1 MAWIDDKR
9 RRDEEEAQHQRAAQE
24 AEREQRTQ
32 EQQLKAE
39 ERAHRAA
46 QESLRPASEQ
56 KIKTAPLVVNLN
68 TQTNQSAV
76 RIASRIPDETE
87 RDGFLTEYIAHVKKQ
102 SSPNYQKYAPTIGT
116 MRELTDAVVTGGVY
130 ADTRK
135 KYDKQVQSRNEAMQ
149 TLAGARLMGFDGK
162 TIDVNTA
169 DPQTVMRGIN
179 MIADD
184 EERASAAK
192 AYKTL
197 AGLEGSRF
205 YGSSTDGLGTFL
217 ESGNMKA
224 DKYRS
229 TVKGYRASFYGDGKH
244 DEQDEAAYW
253 AKTAEIAGRNYT
265 DYAKAQYQAAL
276 DKAYRD
282 ITGKEIPTRQEA
294 QSLPDAGQGDKTP
307 AEDGAQTQ
315 KKGLL
320 EAAADAVAGF
330 FGGEP
335 QAAEEAGKE
344 QEKGA
349 DAPEAPLPGTP
360 PAPAA
365 TPEPT
370 PNPTEPEPTATPE
383 PMPTPTLMPTAAA
396 ETPEPTMEAEP
407 EEGDRTE
414 QGEANEPARQAETA
428 SDKPEEGAGEAA
440 GPIQQKKRDAEEE
453 IIARGGMS
461 FAEWAEEHPQEDESA
476 GGHAEEEKK
485 QAGTLSAALGAMMR
499 GELGEYEGEGVEEL
513 NRLYEGH
520 ELVRRVIGTFGE
532 EDSKQIRLG
541 NEGAEY
547 AAARAMANMGTSF
560 RTLEGALESSTYP
573 KEVKTDILAQAVRW
587 AARAEEMELAGTLPD
602 GGETLEGTEGDA
614 RYGTPL
620 LERYLTQ
627 TDEGKREYQATLDAL
642 RALDDQ
648 KAQMRRQ
655 QEEDDRKALEEARQA
670 VRSGYYSDEQL
681 ALVTESAKD
690 VGYEQLM
697 ENGSWGELKERRS
710 EIDGYLA
717 GDGFERSAVYSRMA
731 ADGVRDAD
739 AEFAYKTL
747 LGDQMNV
754 ILQEEATTAYTL
766 GMTLEEYLSA
776 QGGMSMEQLGTLAS
790 ARIEKMGASLT
801 EEDEAAL
808 DKLEKPTYGE
818 GVGVA
823 AVVAGG
829 IKTGAEQYYYD
840 FKNSLYEGLTL
851 SEVERT
857 GTRMQEQY
865 QREYGLYGRDKYV
878 SDLTEAALSGVWD
891 ESFSNAVMKALA
903 TSADPYTIGIDPG
916 DVEERLLLR
925 GNRAI
930 KADLAETER
939 YIAQNGTEGEN
950 LWFGRVKSMTY
961 NTVSAGV
968 STGAGMAAGS
978 GALGFIAG
986 YSVVGYKN
994 NLDEA
999 LEEGFSLK
1007 TGKTMAAL
1015 NTAKDYAVNV
1025 GVFNKIFG
1033 QITGAGAPIE
1043 AAQDIITRNP
1053 TGAAKFL
1060 GRLAAFSEA
1069 ALENELDEVFHDEA
1083 YETIGSNVIDATF
1096 GELLRKADAGENIGM
1111 SDWLDMMMA
1120 AANPSSYDLYGTAKH
1135 VKETAVENAIGSILF
1150 SVAGGY
1156 GAAMHAYPS
1165 AQKAADVVSGKSEDI
1180 AGTLKAI
1187 REDLKDAEFRKAMDE
1202 DAAQQQLD
1210 RETARQLIY
1219 GADRNGTMAAARE
1232 AQAQADGYDRQA
1244 QSSRQAMDEA
1254 AQTLEAAQ
1262 TALESGTAE
1271 PMTAQELADAAMDYA
1286 KAKQRSGE
1294 AESRQ
1299 EQKRQEA
1306 EELLGLRTREARK
1319 AAQAAIKAQAESAK
1333 AVLLED
1339 GQIENRR
1346 ISEQIGQTQAQI
1358 DRAEAEFND
1367 AMDRFEEAGDTG
1379 LDYDGMFEAF
1389 EEQADRYAE
1398 KLEALETQ
1406 AAARSGAARQEKT
1419 EEGAPQA
1426 EQTAKKPPEQA
1437 AENGGEDAQAVD
1449 MGDSGQ
1455 YSLGEVG
1462 ADAGQ
1467 EGADIGGLKNPIFQ
1481 KFQSVI
1487 KKRHGTDVVVADLG
1501 KGVRNYYD
1509 GKLNRLFISSKIGTG
1524 EAMRVTL
1531 CHELTHSIEG
1541 SRGYEAYKEAALQ
1554 AAYGG
1559 DEARMAHD
1567 KERIREVYEPIYER
1581 DVRTF
1586 TDADAENE
1594 LVARATETVIERLAD
1609 WTKTGG
1615 ETQIYDLLGEK
1626 QRFGIRLYNRLTQ
1639 FIARQRAKREGTL
1652 EAYDDLIRA
1661 RDALKDALREARENE
1676 NRNVDGKQY
1685 AIQWRDGKPIVVVEE
1700 DILRGVSEKEW
1711 ARTVKQALK
1720 EKFPNGVTVGNN
1732 QIQIT
1737 GKSRNEITHS
1747 KDTMWLKRNQS
1758 EAYADKMRAANQ
1770 ADELLKASADYVDE
1784 SPAHERKDSIVDFG
1798 RGTVRIEVNGRPY
1811 DAEVIVGTKKDGS
1824 MLLYDFIG
1832 MTKKE
1837 MQRTAGRQSAPHDS
1851 LPHLFLT
1858 PSIAQSDAGV
1868 NIHDTQN
1875 GKKYALDLKAPIETE
1890 QSSHYDYSKPFR
1902 EQVEDWQAGK
1912 IPEQDSLIV
1921 GRTPEVF
1928 RKIGLSDVPMTFD
1941 QRHTDYAVNAA
1952 KADHQMSME
1961 MIERLPELLENPIA
1975 IIGSETRADDSLVA
1989 IIEATINGKPVVAPV
2004 TIQTTSESNGVQID
2018 ANHLA
2023 SAYGKKNAVR
2033 LLENAIQKENADGV
2047 GVYYL
2052 DKSRASNLVSDPRV
2066 QFPSISEKTGLIHSI
2081 FDAGSPVKRKY
2092 LEQTETRQFKRWF
2105 EGSRIVNED
2114 GNPKI
2119 MYHGTR
2125 EENGDF
2131 HVFDYSKA
2139 VKKGGLGMKALG
2151 AGNYFTATRLTG
2163 NERYGSRVIEAYL
2176 SIKKPL
2182 EVNAGETFGE
2192 AVRRETGLDTK
2203 DMGYDAIQQA
2213 MRERGYDG
2221 VVQHDK
2227 AGNITIAV
2235 AFDSE
2240 QIKSATDNIGLFDK
2254 ENPDIR
2260 YALDLNQFG
2269 GESAAR
2275 TDSLVDAIR
2284 RELLGNRAEKK
2295 IDREMV
2301 SQADQRYDEI
2311 GGDEVAARLRAKE
2324 YWTDEDITQ
2333 AQVAMVRAL
2342 EEKHDVE
2349 AAVLGKL
2356 YTLRM
2361 GQMGMHEQ
2369 IENALRPLSSIYAL
2383 SEAVER
2389 ANRINLRRGLAVH
2402 IPAGD
2407 EAPMSNP
2414 TKAGQR
2420 IINGD
2425 ANFRPVTDGDNIA
2438 ILNGGGKGEV
2448 TSLYERAE
2456 RFKRAAELAKPTYGT
2471 DNPWHIPM
2479 PEWKMELIDRY
2490 RLRGE
2495 KLPGYDYFKAS
2506 TKERMLAAIIAT
2518 DDNRRGD
2525 GLLTL
2530 CQQLEFMKKG
2540 YAVVTEAD
2548 MNYITGE
2555 MATYQLLEGENPT
2568 PQTPEGRTIIQRIY
2582 SAQANT
2588 TPNNLWN
2595 KFNNFGYDNML
2606 SSSKT
2611 WNKNI
2616 MSNVLTRPLEMGS
2629 ELIGAGIDRLTAKK
2643 TGNRTTGLPQMEA
2656 IGEGHRAFA
2665 QEIANT
2671 LTDYIIRGVDT
2682 GHSSSFDFNH
2692 NNRTYNS
2699 AFMQAYHDFIGLAM
2713 QLGDRP
2719 FWEQCYTEEMDVL
2732 NRLGT
2737 MIQDTYEDENGDL
2750 QTYLREMTDEERHA
2764 EAERRATER
2773 VFQEDNRLIDAINTI
2788 RRTSK
2793 AADFCITTLIPF
2805 LKTPT
2810 NVAIRAMQYSP
2821 IGLAWTALKN
2831 GVYDAMTENGTKF
2844 DQRRFVMNMG
2854 RGLTGTGMMV
2864 IGMALA
2870 GMGVIKFGREDEDDA
2885 RLAAIQK
2892 SEGKSYGMY
2901 FDILGEQI
2909 PLDFAFPAV
2918 SPLVIGAE
2926 LYSAMDS
2933 YDRDEDGAALAANA
2947 SRAIYTATLDQ
2958 LFNNSMLSGLSNLL
2972 SGYQSNE
2979 QKVTTFVESMMEN
2992 TASRLTPAVIRAVA
3006 KYTDPYVR
3014 DTKSQNALREMI
3026 NANIIQN
3033 WPLLRQTL
3041 PTAKTL
3047 KGENMLQNG
3056 ANNWGK
3062 AEQNAVLHFLNTF
3075 ITPWTTGSEIRDA
3088 QLDELAD
3095 IAYRTGETSWLPG
3108 ELITGNKYK
3117 VTIPKTMAE
3126 EMDAGGGQGFT
3137 IQLTDE
3143 EKRWANETYKDV
3155 LWNGSL
3161 YTESDIRSEMESLG
3175 WAYMPDEERIEAVKA
3190 CQKEAK
3196 RVVLEELVR
3205 RKKQP

>member
-1 MAWIDDKR
+1 MAWLDDKR
-9 RRDEEEAQHQRAAQE
+9 KRDEEEAQRQRAAQE
-24 AEREQRTQ
+24 AAREQKTQ
-32 EQQLKAE
+32 EQRLKAE

-56 KIKTAPLVVNLN
+56 KVKTAPLVVNMD
-68 TQTNQSAV
+68 TQTNQSAARV
-76 RIASRIPDETE
+76 ASRIPDETE

-102 SSPNYQKYAPTIGT
+102 SSPNHQKYAPTIGT
-116 MRELTDAVVTGGVY
+116 MREMTDAVMTGGVY

-135 KYDKQVQSRNEAMQ
+135 KYDKQVQSRNEAMK
-149 TLAGARLMGFDGK
+149 TLAGTKLMGFDGK

-205 YGSSTDGLGTFL
+205 YGSNTDGVGTFL

-244 DEQDEAAYW
+244 DEEDAAAYW

-276 DKAYRD
+276 DKTYRS
-282 ITGKEIPTRQEA
+282 ITGKEIPTRREDAESPEA
-294 QSLPDAGQGDKTP
+294 QNLPDAGQGDETP
-307 AEDGAQTQ
+307 AENGAQMQ

-335 QAAEEAGKE
+335 QAAEEAGKG
-344 QEKGA
+344 QEKGEN
-349 DAPEAPLPGTP
+349 APEAPLPGTP

-365 TPEPT
+365 TPEPMPEPT
-370 PNPTEPEPTATPE
+370 PNPTTEPEPTATPA
-383 PMPTPTLMPTAAA
+383 PMPTPAPTQTAAA
-396 ETPEPTMEAEP
+396 ETPEHAAETPESAAAAEP

-414 QGEANEPARQAETA
+414 QGEANEPARQEETA
-428 SDKPEEGAGEAA
+428 ADKPEEGTGEAA
-440 GPIQQKKRDAEEE
+440 GPVQQKKRSAEEE

-461 FAEWAEEHPQEDESA
+461 FAEWAEAHPQTVEGA

-499 GELGEYEGEGVEEL
+499 GELGEYEGKGVKEL

-541 NEGAEY
+541 NEGAEHV
-547 AAARAMANMGTSF
+547 AARAMANMGTSF
-560 RTLEGALESSTYP
+560 RTLEGALESSAYP
-573 KEVKTDILAQAVRW
+573 EEVKTDILAQMVRW
-587 AARAEEMELAGTLPD
+587 AARAEEMELAGTLP
-602 GGETLEGTEGDA
+602 GGEAPDGAAGDA
-614 RYGTPL
+614 RYDTPL

-627 TDEGKREYQATLDAL
+627 TDEGKREYQATLEAL

-655 QEEDDRKALEEARQA
+655 QEEDERKALEEARQA

-717 GDGFERSAVYSRMA
+717 GDGFEKSAVYSRMA

-801 EEDEAAL
+801 DEDEAAL

-818 GVGVA
+818 GVGAA
-823 AVVAGG
+823 AVIAGG

-925 GNRAI
+925 GNQAIRADM
-930 KADLAETER
+930 AATER

-950 LWFGRVKSMTY
+950 LWFGRVKNMTY

-968 STGAGMAAGS
+968 STGAGMATGS

-1043 AAQDIITRNP
+1043 AAQDIITKNP

-1060 GRLAAFSEA
+1060 GRLATFSEA
-1069 ALENELDEVFHDEA
+1069 ALENELDEVFHDEF
-1083 YETIGSNVIDATF
+1083 YETIGSNAIDATF
-1096 GELLRKADAGENIGM
+1096 GELLRKADAGESIGM

-1120 AANPSSYDLYGTAKH
+1120 AANPASYDLYGTAKH
-1135 VKETAVENAIGSILF
+1135 VKETAIENAIGSILF

-1180 AGTLKAI
+1180 AGTLNAI

-1202 DAAQQQLD
+1202 GAAQQQLD

-1232 AQAQADGYDRQA
+1232 AQAQADGYGQQA

-1286 KAKQRSGE
+1286 KAKQRNGE

-1319 AAQAAIKAQAESAK
+1319 AARAAVKAQAESAK
-1333 AVLLED
+1333 AALLED
-1339 GQIENRR
+1339 GQIENRW
-1346 ISEQIGQTQAQI
+1346 ISEQIEQTRAQI

-1367 AMDRFEEAGDTG
+1367 AMDRFEEAEDMG

-1398 KLEALETQ
+1398 KLEALEAQ
-1406 AAARSGAARQEKT
+1406 AAARSGAAGQEKT

-1426 EQTAKKPPEQA
+1426 EQTTKKPPEQA

-1449 MGDSGQ
+1449 MGDGGQ

-1487 KKRHGTDVVVADLG
+1487 KKRHGTDVVVAELG
-1501 KGVRNYYD
+1501 KGVRSYYD

-1609 WTKTGG
+1609 WTKMGG

-1639 FIARQRAKREGTL
+1639 FIARQKAKREGTL

-1685 AIQWRDGKPIVVVEE
+1685 AA
-1700 DILRGVSEKEW
+1700 DINPE
-1711 ARTVKQALK
+1711 
-1720 EKFPNGVTVGNN
+1720 
-1732 QIQIT
+1732 
-1737 GKSRNEITHS
+1737 
-1747 KDTMWLKRNQS
+1747 
-1758 EAYADKMRAANQ
+1758 
-1770 ADELLKASADYVDE
+1770 
-1784 SPAHERKDSIVDFG
+1784 
-1798 RGTVRIEVNGRPY
+1798 
-1811 DAEVIVGTKKDGS
+1811 
-1824 MLLYDFIG
+1824 
-1832 MTKKE
+1832 
-1837 MQRTAGRQSAPHDS
+1837 
-1851 LPHLFLT
+1851 
-1858 PSIAQSDAGV
+1858 
-1868 NIHDTQN
+1868 
-1875 GKKYALDLKAPIETE
+1875 
-1890 QSSHYDYSKPFR
+1890 SHYDYSKPFR
-1902 EQVEDWQAGK
+1902 EQVEDWRAGK

-1921 GRTPEVF
+1921 GRTPEIF
-1928 RKIGLSDVPMTFD
+1928 RKIGLSDLPMTLD
-1941 QRHTDYAVNAA
+1941 QRHTDYAVNGT
-1952 KADHQMSME
+1952 KANHQMSME

-1975 IIGSETRADDSLVA
+1975 IIGSETRTDDSLIA
-1989 IIEATINGKPVVAPV
+1989 IVEATINGKPVVAPV
-2004 TIQTTSESNGVQID
+2004 TIQTTSKSNDVQID

-2023 SAYGKKNAVR
+2023 SAYGRKNAVR

-2052 DKSRASNLVSDPRV
+2052 DKSRASNLFSDGRR
-2066 QFPSISEKTGLIHSI
+2066 QFSAISEQAGLIHSI

-2092 LEQTETRQFKRWF
+2092 LEQTETRQFKHWF
-2105 EGSRIVNED
+2105 EGSQIVNED
-2114 GNPKI
+2114 GSPKV

-2125 EENGDF
+2125 KENGDF
-2131 HVFDYSKA
+2131 HVFDSSKA

-2176 SIKKPL
+2176 SIRKPL

-2221 VVQHDK
+2221 VVRHDK

-2254 ENPDIR
+2254 KNPDIR

-2284 RELLGNRAEKK
+2284 RELLGGNRAEKK

-2301 SQADQRYDEI
+2301 SQADRRYDEI

-2356 YTLRM
+2356 YTLRL
-2361 GQMGMHEQ
+2361 GQMGMQTQ
-2369 IENALRPLSSIYAL
+2369 IENALKPLSTIYAL
-2383 SEAVER
+2383 AEAVNR
-2389 ANRINLRRGLAVH
+2389 ANQINLRNGLNVH

-2425 ANFRPVTDGDNIA
+2425 ANFRPITDESSIVILKGDE
-2438 ILNGGGKGEV
+2438 KGEV

-2518 DDNRRGD
+2518 DDTRRGD

-2629 ELIGAGIDRLTAKK
+2629 ELIGAGIDRLAAKK

-2773 VFQEDNRLIDAINTI
+2773 VFQEDNRLIDAINAI

-2844 DQRRFVMNMG
+2844 DQRKFVMNMG

-2933 YDRDEDGAALAANA
+2933 YDQDEDGAALAANA
-2947 SRAIYTATLDQ
+2947 TRAIYTATLDQ

-2972 SGYQSNE
+2972 RGYQSNE

-2992 TASRLTPAVIRAVA
+2992 TASRLTPAIIRAVA

-3047 KGENMLQNG
+3047 KGEDMLQNG

-3075 ITPWTTGSEIRDA
+3075 ITPWTAGSEIRDA

-3126 EMDAGGGQGFT
+3126 EMGVGDGQGFT
-3137 IQLTDE
+3137 LQLTDE

-3196 RVVLEELVR
+3196 RFVLEELVR

>member
-1 MAWIDDKR
+1 MAWLDDKR
-9 RRDEEEAQHQRAAQE
+9 KRDEEEAQRQRAAQE
-24 AEREQRTQ
+24 AAREQRTQ
-32 EQQLKAE
+32 EQRLKAE

-46 QESLRPASEQ
+46 QASLRPASEQ
-56 KIKTAPLVVNLN
+56 KVKTAPLVVNMD
-68 TQTNQSAV
+68 TQTNQSAARV
-76 RIASRIPDETE
+76 ASRIPDETE

-102 SSPNYQKYAPTIGT
+102 SSPNHQKYAPTIGT

-149 TLAGARLMGFDGK
+149 TLAGTKLMGFDGK

-205 YGSSTDGLGTFL
+205 YGSNTDGVGTFL

-229 TVKGYRASFYGDGKH
+229 AVKGYRASFYGDGKH
-244 DEQDEAAYW
+244 DEEDAAAYW

-276 DKAYRD
+276 DKAYRS
-282 ITGKEIPTRQEA
+282 ITGKEIPTRREDAESPEA
-294 QSLPDAGQGDKTP
+294 QNLPDAGQGNETHTDN
-307 AEDGAQTQ
+307 GAQTR

-335 QAAEEAGKE
+335 QAEEEAGKG

-365 TPEPT
+365 TPEPMPETT
-370 PNPTEPEPTATPE
+370 PNPTTEPEPTATPE
-383 PMPTPTLMPTAAA
+383 PTPNPTPAPTQTAAA
-396 ETPEPTMEAEP
+396 ETPEPAMETPEPAAAEP

-428 SDKPEEGAGEAA
+428 ADKPTEGTGEAA
-440 GPIQQKKRDAEEE
+440 GPIQQKKRGAEEE

-461 FAEWAEEHPQEDESA
+461 FAEWAKEHPQTDEDA
-476 GGHAEEEKK
+476 QGHAEGEKK

-541 NEGAEY
+541 NEGAEHV
-547 AAARAMANMGTSF
+547 AARAMANMGTSF
-560 RTLEGALESSTYP
+560 RTLESALESSAYP
-573 KEVKTDILAQAVRW
+573 EEVKTDILAQMVRW
-587 AARAEEMELAGTLPD
+587 AARAEEMELAGTLP
-602 GGETLEGTEGDA
+602 GGEAPDGAAGDA
-614 RYGTPL
+614 RYDTPL

-627 TDEGKREYQATLDAL
+627 TDEGKREYQATLEAL

-717 GDGFERSAVYSRMA
+717 GDAFEKSAVYSRMA

-818 GVGVA
+818 GVGAA

-829 IKTGAEQYYYD
+829 VKTGAEQYYFD
-840 FKNSLYEGLTL
+840 FKNSLYAGLAL
-851 SEVERT
+851 GEVERT

-891 ESFSNAVMKALA
+891 ENFSNAVMKALA
-903 TSADPYTIGIDPG
+903 MSADPYTIGIDPG

-930 KADLAETER
+930 KADMAATER

-950 LWFGRVKSMTY
+950 LWFGRVKNMTY

-968 STGAGMAAGS
+968 STGAGMATGS

-1043 AAQDIITRNP
+1043 AAQDIITKNP

-1069 ALENELDEVFHDEA
+1069 ALENELDEVFHDEF
-1083 YETIGSNVIDATF
+1083 YETIGSNAIDATF
-1096 GELLRKADAGENIGM
+1096 GELLRKADAGESIGM

-1120 AANPSSYDLYGTAKH
+1120 AANPASYDLYGTAKH
-1135 VKETAVENAIGSILF
+1135 VKETAIENAIGSILF

-1165 AQKAADVVSGKSEDI
+1165 TQKAADVVSGKSEDI

-1232 AQAQADGYDRQA
+1232 AQAQADGYGQQA

-1286 KAKQRSGE
+1286 KAKQRNGE

-1319 AAQAAIKAQAESAK
+1319 AARAAVKAQAESAK
-1333 AVLLED
+1333 AALLED
-1339 GQIENRR
+1339 GQIENRW
-1346 ISEQIGQTQAQI
+1346 ISEQIEQTRAQI

-1367 AMDRFEEAGDTG
+1367 AMDRFEEAEDMG

-1398 KLEALETQ
+1398 KLEALEAR
-1406 AAARSGAARQEKT
+1406 AAARSGAAGQEKT

-1426 EQTAKKPPEQA
+1426 EQTTKKPPEQA

-1449 MGDSGQ
+1449 MGDGGQ

-1487 KKRHGTDVVVADLG
+1487 KKRHGTDVVVAELG
-1501 KGVRNYYD
+1501 KGVRSYYD

-1639 FIARQRAKREGTL
+1639 FIARQKAKREGTL

-1685 AIQWRDGKPIVVVEE
+1685 AA
-1700 DILRGVSEKEW
+1700 DINPE
-1711 ARTVKQALK
+1711 
-1720 EKFPNGVTVGNN
+1720 
-1732 QIQIT
+1732 
-1737 GKSRNEITHS
+1737 
-1747 KDTMWLKRNQS
+1747 
-1758 EAYADKMRAANQ
+1758 
-1770 ADELLKASADYVDE
+1770 
-1784 SPAHERKDSIVDFG
+1784 
-1798 RGTVRIEVNGRPY
+1798 
-1811 DAEVIVGTKKDGS
+1811 
-1824 MLLYDFIG
+1824 
-1832 MTKKE
+1832 
-1837 MQRTAGRQSAPHDS
+1837 
-1851 LPHLFLT
+1851 
-1858 PSIAQSDAGV
+1858 
-1868 NIHDTQN
+1868 
-1875 GKKYALDLKAPIETE
+1875 
-1890 QSSHYDYSKPFR
+1890 SHYDYSKPFR

-1928 RKIGLSDVPMTFD
+1928 RKIGLSDLPMTLD
-1941 QRHTDYAVNAA
+1941 QRHTDYAVNGT
-1952 KADHQMSME
+1952 KANHQMSME

-1975 IIGSETRADDSLVA
+1975 IIGSETRADDSLIA
-1989 IIEATINGKPVVAPV
+1989 IVEATINGKPVVAPV

-2023 SAYGKKNAVR
+2023 SAYGRKNAVK

-2052 DKSRASNLVSDPRV
+2052 DKSRASNLVSDPRE
-2066 QFPSISEKTGLIHSI
+2066 QFPSVSEKTGLIHSI

-2105 EGSRIVNED
+2105 EGSQIVNED

-2221 VVQHDK
+2221 VVRHDK
-2227 AGNITIAV
+2227 EGNITIAV

-2254 ENPDIR
+2254 KNPDIR

-2284 RELLGNRAEKK
+2284 RELLGGNRAEKK

-2301 SQADQRYDEI
+2301 SQADRRYDEI

-2356 YTLRM
+2356 YTLRL
-2361 GQMGMHEQ
+2361 GQMGMRTQ
-2369 IENALRPLSSIYAL
+2369 IENALKPLSTIYAL
-2383 SEAVER
+2383 AEAVNR
-2389 ANRINLRRGLAVH
+2389 ANRINLRNGLNVH

-2425 ANFRPVTDGDNIA
+2425 ANFRPITDESSIVILKGDE
-2438 ILNGGGKGEV
+2438 KGEV

-2629 ELIGAGIDRLTAKK
+2629 ELIGAGIDRLMAKK

-2773 VFQEDNRLIDAINTI
+2773 VFQEDNRLIDAINAI
-2788 RRTSK
+2788 RRTSR

-2844 DQRRFVMNMG
+2844 DQRKFVMNMG

-2947 SRAIYTATLDQ
+2947 TRAIYTATLDQ

-2972 SGYQSNE
+2972 RGYQSNE

-2992 TASRLTPAVIRAVA
+2992 TASRLTPAIIRAVA

-3047 KGENMLQNG
+3047 KGEDMLQNG

-3075 ITPWTTGSEIRDA
+3075 ITPWTAGSEIRDA

-3108 ELITGNKYK
+3108 ELIAGNKYK
-3117 VTIPKTMAE
+3117 VTISKTMAE
-3126 EMDAGGGQGFT
+3126 EMGVGDGQGFT
-3137 IQLTDE
+3137 LQLTDE
-3143 EKRWANETYKDV
+3143 EKRWANDTYKDV

>member
-1 MAWIDDKR
+1 MAWLDDKR
-9 RRDEEEAQHQRAAQE
+9 KRDEEEAQRQRAAQE
-24 AEREQRTQ
+24 AAREQKTQ
-32 EQQLKAE
+32 EQRLKAE

-46 QESLRPASEQ
+46 QASLRPASEQ
-56 KIKTAPLVVNLN
+56 KVKTAPLVVNMD
-68 TQTNQSAV
+68 TQTNQSAA

-116 MRELTDAVVTGGVY
+116 MREMTDAVMTGGVY

-135 KYDKQVQSRNEAMQ
+135 KYDKQVQSQREAMQ
-149 TLAGARLMGFDGK
+149 TLAGTKLMGFDGK
-162 TIDVNTA
+162 TINVNTA

-205 YGSSTDGLGTFL
+205 YGSNTDGVGTFL

-229 TVKGYRASFYGDGKH
+229 AVKGYRASFYGDGKH
-244 DEQDEAAYW
+244 DEEDAAAYW

-276 DKAYRD
+276 DKAYRS
-282 ITGKEIPTRQEA
+282 ITGKEIPTRKEGAESPEA
-294 QSLPDAGQGDKTP
+294 QNLPDAGQGDETP
-307 AEDGAQTQ
+307 AGNGAQTQ

-320 EAAADAVAGF
+320 EAATDAVAGF

-335 QAAEEAGKE
+335 QAAEEAGKG
-344 QEKGA
+344 QEKGEN
-349 DAPEAPLPGTP
+349 APEAPLPGTP

-365 TPEPT
+365 TPTPNPTTEPEPAATPEPNPTPAPTQTAAAPT
-370 PNPTEPEPTATPE
+370 PNPTPAPTQ
-383 PMPTPTLMPTAAA
+383 TAAA
-396 ETPEPTMEAEP
+396 EPPEPAMETPEPTAAEP

-428 SDKPEEGAGEAA
+428 ADKPTEGAGEAA
-440 GPIQQKKRDAEEE
+440 GPIQQKKRSAEEE

-461 FAEWAEEHPQEDESA
+461 FAEWAKEHPQTVESA

-547 AAARAMANMGTSF
+547 VAARAMANMGTSF
-560 RTLEGALESSTYP
+560 RTLEGALKSSAYP
-573 KEVKTDILAQAVRW
+573 EEVKTDILAQMVRW
-587 AARAEEMELAGTLPD
+587 AARAEEMELAGTLP
-602 GGETLEGTEGDA
+602 GGEAPDGAAGDA
-614 RYGTPL
+614 RYDTPL

-627 TDEGKREYQATLDAL
+627 TDEGKREYQATLEAL

-655 QEEDDRKALEEARQA
+655 QEEDERKALEEARQA

-717 GDGFERSAVYSRMA
+717 GDAFEKSAVYSRMA

-818 GVGVA
+818 GVGAA

-829 IKTGAEQYYYD
+829 VKTGAEQYYYD

-851 SEVERT
+851 SEVDRT

-891 ESFSNAVMKALA
+891 ENFSNAVMKALA

-925 GNRAI
+925 GNQAIRADM
-930 KADLAETER
+930 AATER

-950 LWFGRVKSMTY
+950 LWFGRVKNMTY
-961 NTVSAGV
+961 NTISAGV
-968 STGAGMAAGS
+968 STGAGMATGS

-1043 AAQDIITRNP
+1043 AAQDIITKNP

-1069 ALENELDEVFHDEA
+1069 ALENELDEVFHDEF
-1083 YETIGSNVIDATF
+1083 YETIGSNAIDATF
-1096 GELLRKADAGENIGM
+1096 GELLRKADAGESIGM

-1120 AANPSSYDLYGTAKH
+1120 AANPASYDLYGTAKH
-1135 VKETAVENAIGSILF
+1135 VKETAIENAIGSILF

-1165 AQKAADVVSGKSEDI
+1165 TQKAADVVSGKSEDI

-1202 DAAQQQLD
+1202 GAAQQQLD

-1286 KAKQRSGE
+1286 KAKQRNGE

-1319 AAQAAIKAQAESAK
+1319 AARAAVKAQAESAK
-1333 AVLLED
+1333 AALLED
-1339 GQIENRR
+1339 GQIENRW
-1346 ISEQIGQTQAQI
+1346 ISEQIEQTRAQI

-1367 AMDRFEEAGDTG
+1367 AMDRFEEAEDMG

-1398 KLEALETQ
+1398 KLEALEAR
-1406 AAARSGAARQEKT
+1406 AAARSGAAGQEKT

-1426 EQTAKKPPEQA
+1426 EQTTKKPPEQA

-1449 MGDSGQ
+1449 MGDGGQ

-1487 KKRHGTDVVVADLG
+1487 KKRHGTDVVVAELG
-1501 KGVRNYYD
+1501 KGVRSYYD

-1639 FIARQRAKREGTL
+1639 FIARQKAKREGTL

-1700 DILRGVSEKEW
+1700 DILRGVPEKEW

-1737 GKSRNEITHS
+1737 GKSRNEIIHS

-1770 ADELLKASADYVDE
+1770 ADELLKASADYV
-1784 SPAHERKDSIVDFG
+1784 SQGLVHSRKDDITDFG
-1798 RGTVRIEVNGRPY
+1798 HGKVEIEINGKRY
-1811 DAEVIVGTKKDGS
+1811 AADVVVGTKDNGR
-1824 MLLYDFIG
+1824 MLLYDFVR

-1837 MQRTAGRQSAPHDS
+1837 MQRTAERQSVPHDIRAAS
-1851 LPHLFLT
+1851 LSD

-1868 NIHDTQN
+1868 NTHNTQN
-1875 GKKYALDLKAPIETE
+1875 GKK
-1890 QSSHYDYSKPFR
+1890 
-1902 EQVEDWQAGK
+1902 
-1912 IPEQDSLIV
+1912 
-1921 GRTPEVF
+1921 
-1928 RKIGLSDVPMTFD
+1928 
-1941 QRHTDYAVNAA
+1941 
-1952 KADHQMSME
+1952 
-1961 MIERLPELLENPIA
+1961 
-1975 IIGSETRADDSLVA
+1975 
-1989 IIEATINGKPVVAPV
+1989 
-2004 TIQTTSESNGVQID
+2004 
-2018 ANHLA
+2018 
-2023 SAYGKKNAVR
+2023 
-2033 LLENAIQKENADGV
+2033 
-2047 GVYYL
+2047 
-2052 DKSRASNLVSDPRV
+2052 
-2066 QFPSISEKTGLIHSI
+2066 
-2081 FDAGSPVKRKY
+2081 
-2092 LEQTETRQFKRWF
+2092 
-2105 EGSRIVNED
+2105 
-2114 GNPKI
+2114 
-2119 MYHGTR
+2119 
-2125 EENGDF
+2125 
-2131 HVFDYSKA
+2131 
-2139 VKKGGLGMKALG
+2139 
-2151 AGNYFTATRLTG
+2151 
-2163 NERYGSRVIEAYL
+2163 
-2176 SIKKPL
+2176 
-2182 EVNAGETFGE
+2182 
-2192 AVRRETGLDTK
+2192 
-2203 DMGYDAIQQA
+2203 
-2213 MRERGYDG
+2213 
-2221 VVQHDK
+2221 
-2227 AGNITIAV
+2227 
-2235 AFDSE
+2235 
-2240 QIKSATDNIGLFDK
+2240 
-2254 ENPDIR
+2254 

-2284 RELLGNRAEKK
+2284 RELLGGNRAEKK

-2301 SQADQRYDEI
+2301 SQADRRYDEI

-2356 YTLRM
+2356 YTLRL
-2361 GQMGMHEQ
+2361 GQMGMKTQ
-2369 IENALRPLSSIYAL
+2369 IENALKPLSTIYAL
-2383 SEAVER
+2383 AEAVNR
-2389 ANRINLRRGLAVH
+2389 ANQINLRNGLNVH

-2425 ANFRPVTDGDNIA
+2425 ANFRPITDENSIVILKGD
-2438 ILNGGGKGEV
+2438 GKGEV

-2479 PEWKMELIDRY
+2479 PEWKKELIDRY

-2616 MSNVLTRPLEMGS
+2616 MSNVLMRPLEMGS
-2629 ELIGAGIDRLTAKK
+2629 ELIGAGIDRLMAKK

-2788 RRTSK
+2788 RRTSR

-2844 DQRRFVMNMG
+2844 DQRKFVMNMG

-2926 LYSAMDS
+2926 LYSAMDG

-2947 SRAIYTATLDQ
+2947 TRAIYTATLDQ

-2972 SGYQSNE
+2972 RGYQSNE

-2992 TASRLTPAVIRAVA
+2992 TASRLTPAIIRAVA

-3047 KGENMLQNG
+3047 KGEDMLQNG

-3075 ITPWTTGSEIRDA
+3075 ITPWTAGSEIRDA

-3126 EMDAGGGQGFT
+3126 EMGVGDGQGFT
-3137 IQLTDE
+3137 LQLTDE
-3143 EKRWANETYKDV
+3143 EKRWANDTYKDV

>member
-1 MAWIDDKR
+1 MTWLDDKR
-9 RRDEEEAQHQRAAQE
+9 KRDEEEAQRQRAAQE
-24 AEREQRTQ
+24 AAREQKTQ
-32 EQQLKAE
+32 EQRLKAE

-56 KIKTAPLVVNLN
+56 KVKTAPLVVNMD
-68 TQTNQSAV
+68 TQTNRSAARV
-76 RIASRIPDETE
+76 ASRIPDETE

-102 SSPNYQKYAPTIGT
+102 SSPNHQKYAPTIGT
-116 MRELTDAVVTGGVY
+116 MREMTDAVMTGGVY

-149 TLAGARLMGFDGK
+149 TLAGTKLMGFDGK

-205 YGSSTDGLGTFL
+205 YGSNTDGVGTFL

-229 TVKGYRASFYGDGKH
+229 AVKGYRASFYGDGKH

-276 DKAYRD
+276 DKAYRS
-282 ITGKEIPTRQEA
+282 ITGKEIPTRREDAESQEA
-294 QSLPDAGQGDKTP
+294 QNLPDAGQGDETP
-307 AEDGAQTQ
+307 AENGAQTQ

-335 QAAEEAGKE
+335 QAAEEAGKG

-365 TPEPT
+365 TPEPMPEPT
-370 PNPTEPEPTATPE
+370 PSPTTEPEPTATPE
-383 PMPTPTLMPTAAA
+383 PTPAPTQTAAA
-396 ETPEPTMEAEP
+396 ETPEPTMETPEPAAETPEPTAAEP
-407 EEGDRTE
+407 EEGDRTG
-414 QGEANEPARQAETA
+414 QGEANEPARQAETD
-428 SDKPEEGAGEAA
+428 SDKPTEGTGEAA
-440 GPIQQKKRDAEEE
+440 GPIQQKERNAEEE

-461 FAEWAEEHPQEDESA
+461 FAEWAKEHPQTDEDA
-476 GGHAEEEKK
+476 GGHNEEEKK
-485 QAGTLSAALGAMMR
+485 QAGTLSDALGAMMR

-587 AARAEEMELAGTLPD
+587 AARAEEMELAGTLP
-602 GGETLEGTEGDA
+602 GGEAPDGAVGDA
-614 RYGTPL
+614 RYDTPL

-627 TDEGKREYQATLDAL
+627 TDEGKREYQATLEAL

-655 QEEDDRKALEEARQA
+655 QEEDERKALEEARQA

-681 ALVTESAKD
+681 ALVTENAKD

-801 EEDEAAL
+801 DEDEAAL

-818 GVGVA
+818 GVGAA

-829 IKTGAEQYYYD
+829 VKTGAEQYYYD

-925 GNRAI
+925 GNQAI
-930 KADLAETER
+930 KADMAATER

-968 STGAGMAAGS
+968 STGAGMATGS

-1043 AAQDIITRNP
+1043 AAQGIITKNT

-1069 ALENELDEVFHDEA
+1069 ALENELDEVIHDEF
-1083 YETIGSNVIDATF
+1083 YETIGSNAIDATF
-1096 GELLRKADAGENIGM
+1096 GELLRKADAGESIGM

-1120 AANPSSYDLYGTAKH
+1120 AANPASYDLYGTAKH
-1135 VKETAVENAIGSILF
+1135 VKETAIENAIGSILF

-1165 AQKAADVVSGKSEDI
+1165 TQKAADVVSGKSGDI

-1187 REDLKDAEFRKAMDE
+1187 REDLKDAEVRKAMDE

-1232 AQAQADGYDRQA
+1232 AQAQADGYGQQA

-1286 KAKQRSGE
+1286 KAKQRNGE

-1319 AAQAAIKAQAESAK
+1319 AARAAVKAQAESAK
-1333 AVLLED
+1333 AALLED
-1339 GQIENRR
+1339 GQIENRW
-1346 ISEQIGQTQAQI
+1346 ISEQIEQTRAQI

-1367 AMDRFEEAGDTG
+1367 AMDRFEEAGDMG

-1398 KLEALETQ
+1398 KLEALEAR
-1406 AAARSGAARQEKT
+1406 AAARSGAAGQEKT

-1426 EQTAKKPPEQA
+1426 EQTTKKPPEQA
-1437 AENGGEDAQAVD
+1437 AENGGEAAQAVD
-1449 MGDSGQ
+1449 MGDGGQ

-1467 EGADIGGLKNPIFQ
+1467 EGADIGGMKNPIFQ

-1501 KGVRNYYD
+1501 KGVRSYYD

-1685 AIQWRDGKPIVVVEE
+1685 AA
-1700 DILRGVSEKEW
+1700 DINPE
-1711 ARTVKQALK
+1711 
-1720 EKFPNGVTVGNN
+1720 
-1732 QIQIT
+1732 
-1737 GKSRNEITHS
+1737 
-1747 KDTMWLKRNQS
+1747 
-1758 EAYADKMRAANQ
+1758 
-1770 ADELLKASADYVDE
+1770 
-1784 SPAHERKDSIVDFG
+1784 
-1798 RGTVRIEVNGRPY
+1798 
-1811 DAEVIVGTKKDGS
+1811 
-1824 MLLYDFIG
+1824 
-1832 MTKKE
+1832 
-1837 MQRTAGRQSAPHDS
+1837 
-1851 LPHLFLT
+1851 
-1858 PSIAQSDAGV
+1858 
-1868 NIHDTQN
+1868 
-1875 GKKYALDLKAPIETE
+1875 
-1890 QSSHYDYSKPFR
+1890 SHYDYSKPFR

-1941 QRHTDYAVNAA
+1941 QRHTDYAVNGT

-1989 IIEATINGKPVVAPV
+1989 IVEATINGKPVVAPV
-2004 TIQTTSESNGVQID
+2004 TIQKTSKSNDVQID

-2052 DKSRASNLVSDPRV
+2052 DKSRASNLFSDGRV
-2066 QFPSISEKTGLIHSI
+2066 QFPAISEQAGLIHSI

-2092 LEQTETRQFKRWF
+2092 LEQTETRQFKSWF
-2105 EGSRIVNED
+2105 EGSQIVNED

-2227 AGNITIAV
+2227 EGNITIAV

-2254 ENPDIR
+2254 KNPDIR

-2284 RELLGNRAEKK
+2284 RELLGGNRAEKK

-2301 SQADQRYDEI
+2301 SQADRRYDEI

-2356 YTLRM
+2356 YTLRL

-2369 IENALRPLSSIYAL
+2369 IENALKPLSTIYAL
-2383 SEAVER
+2383 AEAVNR
-2389 ANRINLRRGLAVH
+2389 ANQINLRNGLNVH

-2425 ANFRPVTDGDNIA
+2425 ANFRPITDESSIV
-2438 ILNGGGKGEV
+2438 ILKDDGKGEV

-2568 PQTPEGRTIIQRIY
+2568 PQTPEGKTIIQRIY

-2629 ELIGAGIDRLTAKK
+2629 ELIGAGIDRLAAKK

-2773 VFQEDNRLIDAINTI
+2773 VFQEDNRLIDAINAI
-2788 RRTSK
+2788 RRTSR

-2844 DQRRFVMNMG
+2844 DQRKFVMNMG

-2909 PLDFAFPAV
+2909 PLDFAFPTV

-2947 SRAIYTATLDQ
+2947 TRAIYTATLDQ

-2972 SGYQSNE
+2972 RGYQSNE

-2992 TASRLTPAVIRAVA
+2992 TASRLTPAIIRAVA

-3047 KGENMLQNG
+3047 KGEDMLQNG

-3062 AEQNAVLHFLNTF
+3062 AEQNAALHFLNTF
-3075 ITPWTTGSEIRDA
+3075 ITPWTAGSEIRDA

-3108 ELITGNKYK
+3108 ELIAGNKYK
-3117 VTIPKTMAE
+3117 VTITKTMAE
-3126 EMDAGGGQGFT
+3126 EMGVGDGQGFT

-3143 EKRWANETYKDV
+3143 EKRWANDTYKDV

-3196 RVVLEELVR
+3196 KVVLEELVR

>member
-1 MAWIDDKR
+1 MTWLDDKR
-9 RRDEEEAQHQRAAQE
+9 KRDEEEVQRQRAAQE
-24 AEREQRTQ
+24 AAREQKTQ
-32 EQQLKAE
+32 EQRLKAE

-56 KIKTAPLVVNLN
+56 KVKTAPLVVNMD
-68 TQTNQSAV
+68 TQTNRSAARV
-76 RIASRIPDETE
+76 ASRIPDETE

-116 MRELTDAVVTGGVY
+116 MRELTDAVMTGGVY

-149 TLAGARLMGFDGK
+149 TLAGTKLMGFDGK

-205 YGSSTDGLGTFL
+205 YGSNTDGVGTFL

-229 TVKGYRASFYGDGKH
+229 SIKGYRASFYGDGKH

-276 DKAYRD
+276 DKTYRS
-282 ITGKEIPTRQEA
+282 ITGKEIPTRQEGAESPEA
-294 QSLPDAGQGDKTP
+294 QNLPDAGQGDETP
-307 AEDGAQTQ
+307 AKNGAQTQ

-335 QAAEEAGKE
+335 QAAEEAGKG

-365 TPEPT
+365 TPEPMPEPT
-370 PNPTEPEPTATPE
+370 PSPTTEPEPTATPE
-383 PMPTPTLMPTAAA
+383 PTPAPTQTAAA
-396 ETPEPTMEAEP
+396 ETPEPTMETPEPAAETPEPTAAEP

-414 QGEANEPARQAETA
+414 QGEANEPARKTETA
-428 SDKPEEGAGEAA
+428 ADKPEEGTGEAA
-440 GPIQQKKRDAEEE
+440 GPIQQKKRGAEEE
-453 IIARGGMS
+453 IIARSGMS
-461 FAEWAEEHPQEDESA
+461 FAEWAEEHPQTDEDA
-476 GGHAEEEKK
+476 QGHDEEEKK
-485 QAGTLSAALGAMMR
+485 QAGTLSDALGAMMR
-499 GELGEYEGEGVEEL
+499 GELGKYEGEGVEEL

-587 AARAEEMELAGTLPD
+587 AARAEEMELAGTLP
-602 GGETLEGTEGDA
+602 GGEAPDGAAGDA
-614 RYGTPL
+614 RYDTPL

-627 TDEGKREYQATLDAL
+627 TDEGKREYQATLEAL

-655 QEEDDRKALEEARQA
+655 QEEDERKALEEARQA

-681 ALVTESAKD
+681 ALVTENAKD

-717 GDGFERSAVYSRMA
+717 GDGFEKSAVYSRMA
-731 ADGVRDAD
+731 ADGMRDAD

-801 EEDEAAL
+801 DEDEAAL

-818 GVGVA
+818 GVGAA

-829 IKTGAEQYYYD
+829 VKTGAEQYYYD

-857 GTRMQEQY
+857 GARMQEQY

-891 ESFSNAVMKALA
+891 ENFSNAVMKALA

-930 KADLAETER
+930 RADMAATER

-950 LWFGRVKSMTY
+950 LWFGRVKNMTY

-968 STGAGMAAGS
+968 STGAGMATGS

-1043 AAQDIITRNP
+1043 AAQDIITKNP

-1069 ALENELDEVFHDEA
+1069 ALENELDEVFHDEF
-1083 YETIGSNVIDATF
+1083 YETIGSNAIDATF
-1096 GELLRKADAGENIGM
+1096 GELLRKADAGESIGM

-1120 AANPSSYDLYGTAKH
+1120 AANPASYDLYGTAKH
-1135 VKETAVENAIGSILF
+1135 VKETAIENAIGSILF

-1165 AQKAADVVSGKSEDI
+1165 TQKAADVVSGKSEDI

-1202 DAAQQQLD
+1202 GAAQQQLD

-1232 AQAQADGYDRQA
+1232 AQAQADGYGQQA

-1286 KAKQRSGE
+1286 KAKQRNGE

-1319 AAQAAIKAQAESAK
+1319 AARAAVKAQAESAK
-1333 AVLLED
+1333 AALLED
-1339 GQIENRR
+1339 GQIENRW
-1346 ISEQIGQTQAQI
+1346 ISEQIEQTRAQI

-1367 AMDRFEEAGDTG
+1367 AMDRFEEAEDMG

-1398 KLEALETQ
+1398 KLEALEART
-1406 AAARSGAARQEKT
+1406 AARSGAAGQEKT

-1426 EQTAKKPPEQA
+1426 EQTTKKPPEQA
-1437 AENGGEDAQAVD
+1437 AENGGEAAQTVD
-1449 MGDSGQ
+1449 MGDGGQ

-1487 KKRHGTDVVVADLG
+1487 KKRHGTDVVVAELG
-1501 KGVRNYYD
+1501 KGVRSYYD

-1685 AIQWRDGKPIVVVEE
+1685 AA
-1700 DILRGVSEKEW
+1700 DINPE
-1711 ARTVKQALK
+1711 
-1720 EKFPNGVTVGNN
+1720 
-1732 QIQIT
+1732 
-1737 GKSRNEITHS
+1737 
-1747 KDTMWLKRNQS
+1747 
-1758 EAYADKMRAANQ
+1758 
-1770 ADELLKASADYVDE
+1770 
-1784 SPAHERKDSIVDFG
+1784 
-1798 RGTVRIEVNGRPY
+1798 
-1811 DAEVIVGTKKDGS
+1811 
-1824 MLLYDFIG
+1824 
-1832 MTKKE
+1832 
-1837 MQRTAGRQSAPHDS
+1837 
-1851 LPHLFLT
+1851 
-1858 PSIAQSDAGV
+1858 
-1868 NIHDTQN
+1868 
-1875 GKKYALDLKAPIETE
+1875 
-1890 QSSHYDYSKPFR
+1890 SHYDYSKPFR

-1941 QRHTDYAVNAA
+1941 QRHTDYAVNGT

-1989 IIEATINGKPVVAPV
+1989 IVEATINGKPVVAPV
-2004 TIQTTSESNGVQID
+2004 TIQKTSKSNDVQID

-2023 SAYGKKNAVR
+2023 SAYGKKNAVK

-2052 DKSRASNLVSDPRV
+2052 DKSRASNLFSDGRV
-2066 QFPSISEKTGLIHSI
+2066 QFPAISEQAGLIHSI

-2092 LEQTETRQFKRWF
+2092 LEQTETRQFKSWF
-2105 EGSRIVNED
+2105 EGSQIVNED

-2221 VVQHDK
+2221 VVRHDK

-2254 ENPDIR
+2254 KNPDIR

-2284 RELLGNRAEKK
+2284 RELLGGNRAEKK

-2301 SQADQRYDEI
+2301 SQADRRYDEI

-2356 YTLRM
+2356 YTLRL

-2369 IENALRPLSSIYAL
+2369 IENALKPLSTIYAL
-2383 SEAVER
+2383 AEAVNR
-2389 ANRINLRRGLAVH
+2389 ANQINLRNGLNVH

-2425 ANFRPVTDGDNIA
+2425 ANFRPITDESSIVILKGDE
-2438 ILNGGGKGEV
+2438 KGEV

-2629 ELIGAGIDRLTAKK
+2629 ELIGAGIDRLAAKK

-2692 NNRTYNS
+2692 NNRTYSS

-2773 VFQEDNRLIDAINTI
+2773 VFQEDNRLIDAINAI
-2788 RRTSK
+2788 RRTSR

-2844 DQRRFVMNMG
+2844 DQRKFVMNMG

-2947 SRAIYTATLDQ
+2947 TRAIYTATLDQ

-2972 SGYQSNE
+2972 RGYQSNE

-2992 TASRLTPAVIRAVA
+2992 TASRLTPAIIRAVA

-3047 KGENMLQNG
+3047 KGEDMLQNG

-3075 ITPWTTGSEIRDA
+3075 ITPWTAGSEIRDA

-3108 ELITGNKYK
+3108 ELIAGNKYK
-3117 VTIPKTMAE
+3117 VTISKTMAE
-3126 EMDAGGGQGFT
+3126 EMGVGDGQGFT
-3137 IQLTDE
+3137 LQLTDE
-3143 EKRWANETYKDV
+3143 EKRWANDTYKDV

-3196 RVVLEELVR
+3196 KVVLEELVR

>member
-1 MAWIDDKR
+1 MAWLDDKR
-9 RRDEEEAQHQRAAQE
+9 KRDEEEAQRQRAAQE
-24 AEREQRTQ
+24 AAREQKTQ
-32 EQQLKAE
+32 EQRLKAE

-46 QESLRPASEQ
+46 QASLRPASEQ
-56 KIKTAPLVVNLN
+56 KVKTAPLVVNMD
-68 TQTNQSAV
+68 TQTNQSAARV
-76 RIASRIPDETE
+76 ASRIPDETE

-102 SSPNYQKYAPTIGT
+102 SSPNHQKYAPTIGT
-116 MRELTDAVVTGGVY
+116 MREMTDAVMTGGVY

-135 KYDKQVQSRNEAMQ
+135 KYDKQVQTRNEAMQ
-149 TLAGARLMGFDGK
+149 TLAGTKLMGFDGK

-205 YGSSTDGLGTFL
+205 YGSNTDGVGTFL

-229 TVKGYRASFYGDGKH
+229 AVKGYRASFYGDGKH
-244 DEQDEAAYW
+244 DEEDAAAYW

-276 DKAYRD
+276 DKAYRS
-282 ITGKEIPTRQEA
+282 ITGKEIPTRKEGAESPEA
-294 QSLPDAGQGDKTP
+294 QNLPDAGQGDETP
-307 AEDGAQTQ
+307 AGNGAQTQ

-335 QAAEEAGKE
+335 QAAEEAGKG
-344 QEKGA
+344 QEKGEN
-349 DAPEAPLPGTP
+349 APEAPLPGTP

-365 TPEPT
+365 TPEPMPEPT
-370 PNPTEPEPTATPE
+370 PNPTTEPEPAATPE
-383 PMPTPTLMPTAAA
+383 PMPTPEPTPAPTQTAAA
-396 ETPEPTMEAEP
+396 EMHEPAMETPEPAADEP

-428 SDKPEEGAGEAA
+428 ADKPTEGAGEAA
-440 GPIQQKKRDAEEE
+440 GPIQQKKRSAEEE

-461 FAEWAEEHPQEDESA
+461 FAEWAKEHPQTVESA

-547 AAARAMANMGTSF
+547 VVARAMANMGTSF
-560 RTLEGALESSTYP
+560 RTLEGALGSSAYP
-573 KEVKTDILAQAVRW
+573 EEVKTDILAQMVRW
-587 AARAEEMELAGTLPD
+587 AARAEEMELAGTLP
-602 GGETLEGTEGDA
+602 GGEAPDGAAGDA
-614 RYGTPL
+614 RYDTPL

-627 TDEGKREYQATLDAL
+627 TDEGKREYQATLEAL

-655 QEEDDRKALEEARQA
+655 QEEDERKALEEARQA

-681 ALVTESAKD
+681 ALVTESAKG

-717 GDGFERSAVYSRMA
+717 GDAFEKSAVYSRMA

-818 GVGVA
+818 GVGAA

-829 IKTGAEQYYYD
+829 VKTGAEQYYYD

-851 SEVERT
+851 GEVERT
-857 GTRMQEQY
+857 GARMQEQY

-891 ESFSNAVMKALA
+891 ENFSNAVMKALA

-925 GNRAI
+925 GNQAIRADM
-930 KADLAETER
+930 AATER

-950 LWFGRVKSMTY
+950 LWFGRVKNMTY

-968 STGAGMAAGS
+968 STGAGMATGS

-1043 AAQDIITRNP
+1043 AAQDIITKNP

-1060 GRLAAFSEA
+1060 GRLAAFGET
-1069 ALENELDEVFHDEA
+1069 ALENELDEVFHDEF
-1083 YETIGSNVIDATF
+1083 YETIGSNAIDATF
-1096 GELLRKADAGENIGM
+1096 GELLRKADAGESIGM

-1120 AANPSSYDLYGTAKH
+1120 AANPASYDLYGTAKH
-1135 VKETAVENAIGSILF
+1135 VKETAIENAIGSILF

-1165 AQKAADVVSGKSEDI
+1165 TQKAADVVSGKSEDI
-1180 AGTLKAI
+1180 AGTLNAI

-1286 KAKQRSGE
+1286 KAKQRNGE

-1319 AAQAAIKAQAESAK
+1319 AARAAVKAQAESAK
-1333 AVLLED
+1333 AALLED
-1339 GQIENRR
+1339 GQIENRW
-1346 ISEQIGQTQAQI
+1346 ISEQIEQTRAQI

-1367 AMDRFEEAGDTG
+1367 AMDRFEEAEDMG

-1398 KLEALETQ
+1398 KLEALEAQ
-1406 AAARSGAARQEKT
+1406 AAARSGAAGQEKT

-1426 EQTAKKPPEQA
+1426 EQTTKKPPEQA

-1449 MGDSGQ
+1449 MGDGGQ

-1487 KKRHGTDVVVADLG
+1487 KKRHGTDVVVAELG
-1501 KGVRNYYD
+1501 KGVRSYYD

-1639 FIARQRAKREGTL
+1639 FIARQKAKREGTL

-1685 AIQWRDGKPIVVVEE
+1685 AIQWRDGKPVVVVEE
-1700 DILRGVSEKEW
+1700 DILRGVPEEEW

-1737 GKSRNEITHS
+1737 GKSRSEIIHS

-1784 SPAHERKDSIVDFG
+1784 SPAHERKDNIVDFG
-1798 RGTVRIEVNGRPY
+1798 RGTVRIEVDGRPY

-1851 LPHLFLT
+1851 LPHLFLP

-1868 NIHDTQN
+1868 NTHNTQN
-1875 GKKYALDLKAPIETE
+1875 GKK
-1890 QSSHYDYSKPFR
+1890 
-1902 EQVEDWQAGK
+1902 
-1912 IPEQDSLIV
+1912 
-1921 GRTPEVF
+1921 
-1928 RKIGLSDVPMTFD
+1928 
-1941 QRHTDYAVNAA
+1941 
-1952 KADHQMSME
+1952 
-1961 MIERLPELLENPIA
+1961 
-1975 IIGSETRADDSLVA
+1975 
-1989 IIEATINGKPVVAPV
+1989 
-2004 TIQTTSESNGVQID
+2004 
-2018 ANHLA
+2018 
-2023 SAYGKKNAVR
+2023 
-2033 LLENAIQKENADGV
+2033 
-2047 GVYYL
+2047 
-2052 DKSRASNLVSDPRV
+2052 
-2066 QFPSISEKTGLIHSI
+2066 
-2081 FDAGSPVKRKY
+2081 
-2092 LEQTETRQFKRWF
+2092 
-2105 EGSRIVNED
+2105 
-2114 GNPKI
+2114 
-2119 MYHGTR
+2119 
-2125 EENGDF
+2125 
-2131 HVFDYSKA
+2131 
-2139 VKKGGLGMKALG
+2139 
-2151 AGNYFTATRLTG
+2151 
-2163 NERYGSRVIEAYL
+2163 
-2176 SIKKPL
+2176 
-2182 EVNAGETFGE
+2182 
-2192 AVRRETGLDTK
+2192 
-2203 DMGYDAIQQA
+2203 
-2213 MRERGYDG
+2213 
-2221 VVQHDK
+2221 
-2227 AGNITIAV
+2227 
-2235 AFDSE
+2235 
-2240 QIKSATDNIGLFDK
+2240 
-2254 ENPDIR
+2254 

-2284 RELLGNRAEKK
+2284 RELLGGNRAEKK

-2301 SQADQRYDEI
+2301 RQADQRYDEI

-2356 YTLRM
+2356 YTLRL
-2361 GQMGMHEQ
+2361 GQMGMKTQ
-2369 IENALRPLSSIYAL
+2369 IENALKPLSTIYAL
-2383 SEAVER
+2383 AEAVNR
-2389 ANRINLRRGLAVH
+2389 ANQINLRNGLAVH

-2425 ANFRPVTDGDNIA
+2425 ANFRPITDESSIVILKGD
-2438 ILNGGGKGEV
+2438 GKGEV

-2629 ELIGAGIDRLTAKK
+2629 ELIGAGIDRLAAKK

-2844 DQRRFVMNMG
+2844 DQRKFVMNMG

-2926 LYSAMDS
+2926 LYSAMDG

-2947 SRAIYTATLDQ
+2947 TRAIYTATLDQ

-2972 SGYQSNE
+2972 RGYQSNE

-2992 TASRLTPAVIRAVA
+2992 TASRLTPAIIRAVA

-3047 KGENMLQNG
+3047 KGEDMLQNG

-3062 AEQNAVLHFLNTF
+3062 AKQNAALHFLNTF
-3075 ITPWTTGSEIRDA
+3075 ITPWTAGSEIRDA
-3088 QLDELAD
+3088 QLDELVD

-3108 ELITGNKYK
+3108 ELIAGNKYK
-3117 VTIPKTMAE
+3117 VTISKTMAE
-3126 EMDAGGGQGFT
+3126 EMGAGDGQGFT
-3137 IQLTDE
+3137 LQLTDE
-3143 EKRWANETYKDV
+3143 EKRWANDTYKDV

-3205 RKKQP
+3205 RKNQP

>member
-1 MAWIDDKR
+1 MTWLDDKR
-9 RRDEEEAQHQRAAQE
+9 KRDEEEAQRQRAAQE
-24 AEREQRTQ
+24 AAREQKTQ
-32 EQQLKAE
+32 EQRLKAE

-56 KIKTAPLVVNLN
+56 KVKTAPLVVNMD
-68 TQTNQSAV
+68 TQTNRSAARV
-76 RIASRIPDETE
+76 ASRIPDETE

-102 SSPNYQKYAPTIGT
+102 SSPNHQKYAPTIGT
-116 MRELTDAVVTGGVY
+116 MREMTDAVVTGGVY

-135 KYDKQVQSRNEAMQ
+135 KYDKQVQSRNEAMK
-149 TLAGARLMGFDGK
+149 TLAGTKLMGFDGK

-205 YGSSTDGLGTFL
+205 YGSNTDGVGTFL

-244 DEQDEAAYW
+244 DEEDAAAYW

-276 DKAYRD
+276 DKAYRS
-282 ITGKEIPTRQEA
+282 ITGKEIPTRREDAESPEA
-294 QSLPDAGQGDKTP
+294 QNLPDAGQGDETP
-307 AEDGAQTQ
+307 AENGAQMQ

-335 QAAEEAGKE
+335 QAAEEAGKG
-344 QEKGA
+344 QEKGEN
-349 DAPEAPLPGTP
+349 APEAPLPGTP

-365 TPEPT
+365 TPEPMPEPT
-370 PNPTEPEPTATPE
+370 PNPTTEPEPAATPEPNPTPEPAPTATPE
-383 PMPTPTLMPTAAA
+383 PTPEPTPAPTQTAAA
-396 ETPEPTMEAEP
+396 ETPEPAMETPEPAAAEP

-428 SDKPEEGAGEAA
+428 ADKPTEGAGEAA
-440 GPIQQKKRDAEEE
+440 GPIQQKKRSAEEE

-461 FAEWAEEHPQEDESA
+461 FAEWAKEHPQTDE
-476 GGHAEEEKK
+476 GVQGHAEEEKK

-541 NEGAEY
+541 NEGAEHV
-547 AAARAMANMGTSF
+547 AARAMANMGTSF
-560 RTLEGALESSTYP
+560 RTLEGALESSAYP
-573 KEVKTDILAQAVRW
+573 EEVKTDILAQMVRW
-587 AARAEEMELAGTLPD
+587 AARAEEMELAGTLLGGEAPD
-602 GGETLEGTEGDA
+602 GAAGDA
-614 RYGTPL
+614 RYDTPL

-627 TDEGKREYQATLDAL
+627 TDEGKREYQATLEAL

-655 QEEDDRKALEEARQA
+655 QEEDERKALEEARQA

-717 GDGFERSAVYSRMA
+717 GDGFEKSAVYSRMA

-747 LGDQMNV
+747 LGDQMNI

-818 GVGVA
+818 GVGAA

-829 IKTGAEQYYYD
+829 VKTGAEQYYYD

-857 GTRMQEQY
+857 GARMQEQY

-925 GNRAI
+925 GNQAIRADM
-930 KADLAETER
+930 AATER

-968 STGAGMAAGS
+968 STGAGMATGS

-1043 AAQDIITRNP
+1043 AAQDIITKNP
-1053 TGAAKFL
+1053 TSAAKFL
-1060 GRLAAFSEA
+1060 GRLATFSEA
-1069 ALENELDEVFHDEA
+1069 ALENELDEVFHDEF
-1083 YETIGSNVIDATF
+1083 YETIGSNAIDATF
-1096 GELLRKADAGENIGM
+1096 GELLRKADAGESIGM

-1120 AANPSSYDLYGTAKH
+1120 AANPASYDLYGTAKH
-1135 VKETAVENAIGSILF
+1135 VKETAIENAIGSILF

-1165 AQKAADVVSGKSEDI
+1165 TQKAADVVSGKSEDI

-1202 DAAQQQLD
+1202 GAAQQQLD

-1232 AQAQADGYDRQA
+1232 AQAQADGYGRQA

-1286 KAKQRSGE
+1286 KAKQRNGE

-1319 AAQAAIKAQAESAK
+1319 AARAAVKAQAESAK
-1333 AVLLED
+1333 AALLED
-1339 GQIENRR
+1339 GQIENRW
-1346 ISEQIGQTQAQI
+1346 ISEQIEQTRAQI

-1367 AMDRFEEAGDTG
+1367 AMDRFEEAEDMG

-1398 KLEALETQ
+1398 KLEALEAR
-1406 AAARSGAARQEKT
+1406 AAVRSGAAGQEKT

-1426 EQTAKKPPEQA
+1426 EQTTKKPPEQA
-1437 AENGGEDAQAVD
+1437 AENGGEDAQTVD
-1449 MGDSGQ
+1449 MGDGGQ

-1487 KKRHGTDVVVADLG
+1487 KKRHGTDVVVAELG
-1501 KGVRNYYD
+1501 KGVRSYYD

-1639 FIARQRAKREGTL
+1639 FIARQKAKREGTL

-1685 AIQWRDGKPIVVVEE
+1685 AA
-1700 DILRGVSEKEW
+1700 DINPE
-1711 ARTVKQALK
+1711 
-1720 EKFPNGVTVGNN
+1720 
-1732 QIQIT
+1732 
-1737 GKSRNEITHS
+1737 
-1747 KDTMWLKRNQS
+1747 
-1758 EAYADKMRAANQ
+1758 
-1770 ADELLKASADYVDE
+1770 
-1784 SPAHERKDSIVDFG
+1784 
-1798 RGTVRIEVNGRPY
+1798 
-1811 DAEVIVGTKKDGS
+1811 
-1824 MLLYDFIG
+1824 
-1832 MTKKE
+1832 
-1837 MQRTAGRQSAPHDS
+1837 
-1851 LPHLFLT
+1851 
-1858 PSIAQSDAGV
+1858 
-1868 NIHDTQN
+1868 
-1875 GKKYALDLKAPIETE
+1875 
-1890 QSSHYDYSKPFR
+1890 SHYDYSKPFR

-1912 IPEQDSLIV
+1912 IPRRDSLIV

-1941 QRHTDYAVNAA
+1941 QRHTDYAVNGT
-1952 KADHQMSME
+1952 KANHQMSME

-1975 IIGSETRADDSLVA
+1975 IIGSETRTDDSLVA
-1989 IIEATINGKPVVAPV
+1989 IVEATINGKPVVAPV
-2004 TIQTTSESNGVQID
+2004 TIQTTSKSNGIQID

-2023 SAYGKKNAVR
+2023 SAYGRKNAVR

-2052 DKSRASNLVSDPRV
+2052 DKSRASNLFSHGRR
-2066 QFPSISEKTGLIHSI
+2066 QFSAISEQAGLIHSI

-2092 LEQTETRQFKRWF
+2092 LEQTETMQFKHWF
-2105 EGSRIVNED
+2105 EGSQIVNED
-2114 GNPKI
+2114 GSPKV

-2221 VVQHDK
+2221 VVRHDK

-2254 ENPDIR
+2254 KNPDIR

-2284 RELLGNRAEKK
+2284 RELLGGNRAEKK

-2311 GGDEVAARLRAKE
+2311 GGDEVTARLRAKE

-2356 YTLRM
+2356 YTLRL
-2361 GQMGMHEQ
+2361 GQMGMQTQ
-2369 IENALRPLSSIYAL
+2369 IENALKPLSTIYAL
-2383 SEAVER
+2383 AEAVNR
-2389 ANRINLRRGLAVH
+2389 ANQINLRNGLNVH

-2425 ANFRPVTDGDNIA
+2425 ANFRPITDESSIVILKGD
-2438 ILNGGGKGEV
+2438 GKGEV

-2629 ELIGAGIDRLTAKK
+2629 ELIGAGIDRLAAKK

-2788 RRTSK
+2788 RRTSR

-2844 DQRRFVMNMG
+2844 DQRKFVMNMG

-2947 SRAIYTATLDQ
+2947 TRAIYTATLDQ

-2972 SGYQSNE
+2972 RGYQSNE

-2992 TASRLTPAVIRAVA
+2992 TASRLTPAIIRAVA

-3047 KGENMLQNG
+3047 KGEDMLQNG

-3062 AEQNAVLHFLNTF
+3062 AEQNAMLHFLNTF
-3075 ITPWTTGSEIRDA
+3075 ITPWTAGSEIRDA

-3126 EMDAGGGQGFT
+3126 EMGVGDGQGFT
-3137 IQLTDE
+3137 LQLTDE
-3143 EKRWANETYKDV
+3143 EKRWANDTYKDV

-3196 RVVLEELVR
+3196 RFVLEELVR

>member
-1 MAWIDDKR
+1 MAWLDDKR
-9 RRDEEEAQHQRAAQE
+9 KRDEEEAQRQRAAQE
-24 AEREQRTQ
+24 AAREQKTQ
-32 EQQLKAE
+32 EQRLKAE

-56 KIKTAPLVVNLN
+56 KVKTAPLVVNMD
-68 TQTNQSAV
+68 TQTNQSAA

-116 MRELTDAVVTGGVY
+116 MRELTDAVMTGGVY

-149 TLAGARLMGFDGK
+149 TLAGTKLMGFDGK

-205 YGSSTDGLGTFL
+205 YGSNTDGVGTFL

-229 TVKGYRASFYGDGKH
+229 AVKGYRASFYGDGKH
-244 DEQDEAAYW
+244 DEEDAAAYW

-276 DKAYRD
+276 DKAYRS
-282 ITGKEIPTRQEA
+282 ITGKEIPTRREGAESPEA
-294 QSLPDAGQGDKTP
+294 QNLPDAGQGDETP
-307 AEDGAQTQ
+307 ADNGAQTQ

-335 QAAEEAGKE
+335 QAAEEAGKG

-360 PAPAA
+360 PSPAATPEPTPEPEPAA

-370 PNPTEPEPTATPE
+370 PNPTPAPTQ
-383 PMPTPTLMPTAAA
+383 TAAA
-396 ETPEPTMEAEP
+396 ETPEPAMAAEP

-428 SDKPEEGAGEAA
+428 ADKPEEGAGEAA
-440 GPIQQKKRDAEEE
+440 GPVQQKKRGAEEE

-461 FAEWAEEHPQEDESA
+461 FAEWAKEHPQTDEDA
-476 GGHAEEEKK
+476 GGHAEGEKK

-541 NEGAEY
+541 NEGAEHV
-547 AAARAMANMGTSF
+547 AARAMANMGTSF
-560 RTLEGALESSTYP
+560 RTLESALESSAYP
-573 KEVKTDILAQAVRW
+573 EEVKTDILAQMVRW
-587 AARAEEMELAGTLPD
+587 AARAEEMELAGTLP
-602 GGETLEGTEGDA
+602 GGEAPDGAAGDA
-614 RYGTPL
+614 RYDTPL

-627 TDEGKREYQATLDAL
+627 TDEGKREYQATLEAL

-655 QEEDDRKALEEARQA
+655 QEEDERKALEEARQA

-717 GDGFERSAVYSRMA
+717 GDGFEKSAVYSRMA

-754 ILQEEATTAYTL
+754 IMQEEATTAYTL

-818 GVGVA
+818 GVGAA

-829 IKTGAEQYYYD
+829 VKTGAEQYYYD

-851 SEVERT
+851 GEVERT
-857 GTRMQEQY
+857 GARMQEQY

-930 KADLAETER
+930 KADMAATER

-950 LWFGRVKSMTY
+950 LWFGRVKNMTY

-968 STGAGMAAGS
+968 STGAGMATGS

-1043 AAQDIITRNP
+1043 AAQDIITKNP

-1060 GRLAAFSEA
+1060 GRLATFSEA
-1069 ALENELDEVFHDEA
+1069 ALENELDEVFHDEF
-1083 YETIGSNVIDATF
+1083 YETIGSNAIDATF
-1096 GELLRKADAGENIGM
+1096 GELLRKADAGESIGM

-1120 AANPSSYDLYGTAKH
+1120 AANPASYDLYGTAKH
-1135 VKETAVENAIGSILF
+1135 VKETAIENAIGSILF

-1165 AQKAADVVSGKSEDI
+1165 TQKAEDVVSGKSGDI

-1202 DAAQQQLD
+1202 GAAQQQLD

-1286 KAKQRSGE
+1286 KAKQRNGE

-1319 AAQAAIKAQAESAK
+1319 AARAAVKAQAESAK
-1333 AVLLED
+1333 AALLED
-1339 GQIENRR
+1339 GQIENRW
-1346 ISEQIGQTQAQI
+1346 ISEQIEQTRAQI

-1367 AMDRFEEAGDTG
+1367 AMDRFEEAEDMG

-1398 KLEALETQ
+1398 KLEALEAR
-1406 AAARSGAARQEKT
+1406 AAARSGAAGQEKT

-1426 EQTAKKPPEQA
+1426 EQTTKKPPEQA

-1449 MGDSGQ
+1449 MGDGGQ

-1487 KKRHGTDVVVADLG
+1487 KKRHGTDVVVAELG
-1501 KGVRNYYD
+1501 KGVRSYYD

-1639 FIARQRAKREGTL
+1639 FIARQKAKREGTL

-1676 NRNVDGKQY
+1676 NRNVGGKQY
-1685 AIQWRDGKPIVVVEE
+1685 AA
-1700 DILRGVSEKEW
+1700 DINPE
-1711 ARTVKQALK
+1711 
-1720 EKFPNGVTVGNN
+1720 
-1732 QIQIT
+1732 
-1737 GKSRNEITHS
+1737 
-1747 KDTMWLKRNQS
+1747 
-1758 EAYADKMRAANQ
+1758 
-1770 ADELLKASADYVDE
+1770 
-1784 SPAHERKDSIVDFG
+1784 
-1798 RGTVRIEVNGRPY
+1798 
-1811 DAEVIVGTKKDGS
+1811 
-1824 MLLYDFIG
+1824 
-1832 MTKKE
+1832 
-1837 MQRTAGRQSAPHDS
+1837 
-1851 LPHLFLT
+1851 
-1858 PSIAQSDAGV
+1858 
-1868 NIHDTQN
+1868 
-1875 GKKYALDLKAPIETE
+1875 
-1890 QSSHYDYSKPFR
+1890 SHYDYSKPFR

-1941 QRHTDYAVNAA
+1941 QRHTDYAVNGT
-1952 KADHQMSME
+1952 KANHQMSME

-1975 IIGSETRADDSLVA
+1975 IIGSETRADDSLIA
-1989 IIEATINGKPVVAPV
+1989 IVEATINGKPVVAPV

-2023 SAYGKKNAVR
+2023 SAYGRKNAVR

-2052 DKSRASNLVSDPRV
+2052 DKSRASNLVSDPRE
-2066 QFPSISEKTGLIHSI
+2066 QFPSVSEKTGLIHSI

-2105 EGSRIVNED
+2105 EGSQIVNED

-2131 HVFDYSKA
+2131 HVFDSSKA

-2203 DMGYDAIQQA
+2203 GMGYDAIQQA

-2221 VVQHDK
+2221 VVRHDK

-2254 ENPDIR
+2254 KNPDIR

-2284 RELLGNRAEKK
+2284 RELLGGNRAEKK

-2301 SQADQRYDEI
+2301 SQADRRYDEI

-2356 YTLRM
+2356 YTLRL

-2369 IENALRPLSSIYAL
+2369 IENALKPLSTIYAL
-2383 SEAVER
+2383 AEAVNR
-2389 ANRINLRRGLAVH
+2389 ANQINLRNGLNVH

-2425 ANFRPVTDGDNIA
+2425 ANFRPITDESSIVILKGD
-2438 ILNGGGKGEV
+2438 GKGEV

-2629 ELIGAGIDRLTAKK
+2629 ELIGAGIDRLMAKK

-2773 VFQEDNRLIDAINTI
+2773 VFQEDNRLIDAINAI
-2788 RRTSK
+2788 RRTSR

-2844 DQRRFVMNMG
+2844 DQRKFVMNMG

-2947 SRAIYTATLDQ
+2947 TRAIYTATLDQ

-2972 SGYQSNE
+2972 RGYQSNE

-2992 TASRLTPAVIRAVA
+2992 TASRLTPAIIRAVA

-3047 KGENMLQNG
+3047 KGEDMLQNG

-3075 ITPWTTGSEIRDA
+3075 ITPWTAGSEIRDA

-3108 ELITGNKYK
+3108 ELIAGNKYK
-3117 VTIPKTMAE
+3117 VTISKTMAE
-3126 EMDAGGGQGFT
+3126 EMGVGDGQGFT
-3137 IQLTDE
+3137 LQLTDE
-3143 EKRWANETYKDV
+3143 EKRWANDTYKDV

-3196 RVVLEELVR
+3196 KVMLEELVR

>member
-1 MAWIDDKR
+1 MAWLDDKR
-9 RRDEEEAQHQRAAQE
+9 KRDEEEAQRQRAAQE
-24 AEREQRTQ
+24 AAREQKTQ
-32 EQQLKAE
+32 EQRLKAE

-56 KIKTAPLVVNLN
+56 KVKTAPLVVNMD
-68 TQTNQSAV
+68 TQTNRSAA

-102 SSPNYQKYAPTIGT
+102 SSPNHQKYAPTIGT
-116 MRELTDAVVTGGVY
+116 MREMTDAVVTGGVY

-149 TLAGARLMGFDGK
+149 TLAGTKLMGFDGK

-205 YGSSTDGLGTFL
+205 YGSNTDGVGTFL

-229 TVKGYRASFYGDGKH
+229 AVKGYRASFYGDGKH
-244 DEQDEAAYW
+244 DEEDAAAYW

-276 DKAYRD
+276 DKAYRS
-282 ITGKEIPTRQEA
+282 ITGKEIPTRREDAESPEA
-294 QSLPDAGQGDKTP
+294 QNLPDAGQGNEKP
-307 AEDGAQTQ
+307 AENGAQTQ

-335 QAAEEAGKE
+335 QAAEEAGKG
-344 QEKGA
+344 QEKGEN
-349 DAPEAPLPGTP
+349 APEAPLPGTP

-365 TPEPT
+365 TPEPMPEPT
-370 PNPTEPEPTATPE
+370 PNPTTEPEPAATPE
-383 PMPTPTLMPTAAA
+383 PNPTPAPTQTAAA
-396 ETPEPTMEAEP
+396 ETHEPAMETPEPAADEP

-428 SDKPEEGAGEAA
+428 SDKPTEGTGEAA
-440 GPIQQKKRDAEEE
+440 GPIQQKKRSAEEE
-453 IIARGGMS
+453 IIARGGLS
-461 FAEWAEEHPQEDESA
+461 FAEWAKEHPQTDESA
-476 GGHAEEEKK
+476 GGHAEGEKK

-541 NEGAEY
+541 NEGAEHV
-547 AAARAMANMGTSF
+547 AARAMANMGTSF
-560 RTLEGALESSTYP
+560 RTLEGALESSAYP
-573 KEVKTDILAQAVRW
+573 EEVKTDILAQMVRW
-587 AARAEEMELAGTLPD
+587 AARAEEMELAGTLP
-602 GGETLEGTEGDA
+602 GGEAPDGAAGDA
-614 RYGTPL
+614 RYDTPL

-627 TDEGKREYQATLDAL
+627 TDEGKREYQATLEAL

-655 QEEDDRKALEEARQA
+655 QEEDERKALEEARQA

-681 ALVTESAKD
+681 ALVTENAKD

-717 GDGFERSAVYSRMA
+717 GDGFEKSAVYSRMA

-818 GVGVA
+818 GVGAA

-829 IKTGAEQYYYD
+829 VKTGAEQYYYD
-840 FKNSLYEGLTL
+840 FKNSLYAGLTL

-891 ESFSNAVMKALA
+891 ENFSNAVMKALA

-925 GNRAI
+925 GNQAIRADM
-930 KADLAETER
+930 AATER

-950 LWFGRVKSMTY
+950 LWFGRVKNMTY

-968 STGAGMAAGS
+968 STGAGMATGS

-1007 TGKTMAAL
+1007 TGKTIAAL

-1043 AAQDIITRNP
+1043 AAQDIITKNP

-1060 GRLAAFSEA
+1060 GRLATFSEA
-1069 ALENELDEVFHDEA
+1069 ALENELDEVFHDEF
-1083 YETIGSNVIDATF
+1083 YETIGSNAIDATF
-1096 GELLRKADAGENIGM
+1096 GELLRKADAGESIGM

-1120 AANPSSYDLYGTAKH
+1120 AANPASYDLYGTAKH
-1135 VKETAVENAIGSILF
+1135 VKETAIENAIGSILF

-1165 AQKAADVVSGKSEDI
+1165 TQKAADVVSGKSEDI
-1180 AGTLKAI
+1180 AGTLNAI

-1202 DAAQQQLD
+1202 GAAQQQLD

-1232 AQAQADGYDRQA
+1232 AQAQADGYGQQA

-1286 KAKQRSGE
+1286 KAKQRNGE

-1319 AAQAAIKAQAESAK
+1319 AARAAVKAQAESAK
-1333 AVLLED
+1333 AALLED
-1339 GQIENRR
+1339 GQIENRW
-1346 ISEQIGQTQAQI
+1346 ISEQIEQTRAQI

-1367 AMDRFEEAGDTG
+1367 AMDRFEEAEDMG
-1379 LDYDGMFEAF
+1379 LDYDGMFDAF

-1398 KLEALETQ
+1398 KLEALEAR
-1406 AAARSGAARQEKT
+1406 AAARSGVAGQEKT

-1426 EQTAKKPPEQA
+1426 EQTTKKPPEQA

-1449 MGDSGQ
+1449 MGDGGQ

-1487 KKRHGTDVVVADLG
+1487 KKRHGTDVVVAELG
-1501 KGVRNYYD
+1501 KGVRSYYD

-1639 FIARQRAKREGTL
+1639 FIARQKAKREGTL

-1685 AIQWRDGKPIVVVEE
+1685 AT
-1700 DILRGVSEKEW
+1700 DINPE
-1711 ARTVKQALK
+1711 
-1720 EKFPNGVTVGNN
+1720 
-1732 QIQIT
+1732 
-1737 GKSRNEITHS
+1737 
-1747 KDTMWLKRNQS
+1747 
-1758 EAYADKMRAANQ
+1758 
-1770 ADELLKASADYVDE
+1770 
-1784 SPAHERKDSIVDFG
+1784 
-1798 RGTVRIEVNGRPY
+1798 
-1811 DAEVIVGTKKDGS
+1811 
-1824 MLLYDFIG
+1824 
-1832 MTKKE
+1832 
-1837 MQRTAGRQSAPHDS
+1837 
-1851 LPHLFLT
+1851 
-1858 PSIAQSDAGV
+1858 
-1868 NIHDTQN
+1868 
-1875 GKKYALDLKAPIETE
+1875 
-1890 QSSHYDYSKPFR
+1890 SHYDYSKPFR
-1902 EQVEDWQAGK
+1902 EQVEDFLEGK
-1912 IPEQDSLIV
+1912 IPERDTLLIS
-1921 GRTPEVF
+1921 GTPEVLQ
-1928 RKIGLSDVPMTFD
+1928 KIGFSNLPLTID
-1941 QRHTDYAVNAA
+1941 QKHMRDILGNP
-1952 KADHQMSME
+1952 KNADHDLGVDFMKHLDE
-1961 MIERLPELLENPIA
+1961 YVAHPIA
-1975 IIGSETRADDSLVA
+1975 IIENSGDLDGGVIMIFSEKNKNANDKP
-1989 IIEATINGKPVVAPV
+1989 IIGMMNIRNRGQFNVVGA
-2004 TIQTTSESNGVQID
+2004 D
-2018 ANHLA
+2018 AN
-2023 SAYGKKNAVR
+2023 R
-2033 LLENAIQKENADGV
+2033 LMTIHSRGDWMKRLQEAIQKEQNGQVGIYYINKKEAGALFENGQSQVLSRDVRDG
-2047 GVYYL
+2047 
-2052 DKSRASNLVSDPRV
+2052 
-2066 QFPSISEKTGLIHSI
+2066 FIHSI
-2081 FDAGSPVKRKY
+2081 TDDDSPVKYKQI
-2092 LEQTETRQFKRWF
+2092 EQTETQQFKRWF
-2105 EGSRIVNED
+2105 NGSKVVDKNGEALEVYHQTNNNFTVFDTLHQGAGATDSQTPHGIFLKPTDQDIGIKGEKQMALYAAIR
-2114 GNPKI
+2114 NPLEVQ
-2119 MYHGTR
+2119 TR
-2125 EENGDF
+2125 EELEHFYEKRVPGYAEKAQKLKKLNEVWQQRMEEAENADDEWYETHYGDIRSGKIAESE
-2131 HVFDYSKA
+2131 VQDKTSG
-2139 VKKGGLGMKALG
+2139 V
-2151 AGNYFTATRLTG
+2151 
-2163 NERYGSRVIEAYL
+2163 ERAWKEADD
-2176 SIKKPL
+2176 SQRKEIK
-2182 EVNAGETFGE
+2182 
-2192 AVRRETGLDTK
+2192 RMLDDWFK
-2203 DMGYDAIQQA
+2203 
-2213 MRERGYDG
+2213 ESEYDG
-2221 VVQHDK
+2221 IHLLRDE
-2227 AGNITIAV
+2227 GNFGRVTETWI
-2235 AFDSE
+2235 AFDSK
-2240 QIKSATDNIGLFDK
+2240 QVKSATDNIGLFDK
-2254 ENPDIR
+2254 KNPDIR

-2284 RELLGNRAEKK
+2284 RELLGGNRAEKK

-2301 SQADQRYDEI
+2301 SQADRRYDEI

-2356 YTLRM
+2356 YTLRL
-2361 GQMGMHEQ
+2361 GQMGMKTQ
-2369 IENALRPLSSIYAL
+2369 IENALKPLSTIYAL
-2383 SEAVER
+2383 AEAVNR
-2389 ANRINLRRGLAVH
+2389 ANQINLRNGLNVH

-2425 ANFRPVTDGDNIA
+2425 ANFRPITDESSIV
-2438 ILNGGGKGEV
+2438 ILKGGEKGEV

-2629 ELIGAGIDRLTAKK
+2629 ELIGAGIDRLMAKK

-2844 DQRRFVMNMG
+2844 DQRKFVMNMG

-2947 SRAIYTATLDQ
+2947 TRAIYTATLDQ

-2972 SGYQSNE
+2972 RGYQSNE

-2992 TASRLTPAVIRAVA
+2992 TASRLTPAIIRAVA

-3047 KGENMLQNG
+3047 KGEDMLQNG

-3075 ITPWTTGSEIRDA
+3075 ITPWTAGSEIRDA

-3126 EMDAGGGQGFT
+3126 EMGVGDGQGFT
-3137 IQLTDE
+3137 LQLTDE
-3143 EKRWANETYKDV
+3143 EKRWANDTYKDV

>member
-1 MAWIDDKR
+1 MTWLDDKR
-9 RRDEEEAQHQRAAQE
+9 KRDEEEAQRQRAAQE
-24 AEREQRTQ
+24 AAREQKTQ
-32 EQQLKAE
+32 EQRLKAE

-56 KIKTAPLVVNLN
+56 KVKTAPLVVNMD
-68 TQTNQSAV
+68 TQTNQSAA

-116 MRELTDAVVTGGVY
+116 MRELTDAVMTGGVY

-149 TLAGARLMGFDGK
+149 TLAGTKLMGFDGK

-205 YGSSTDGLGTFL
+205 YGSNTDGVGTFL

-229 TVKGYRASFYGDGKH
+229 AVKGYRASFYGDGKH
-244 DEQDEAAYW
+244 DEEDAAAYW

-282 ITGKEIPTRQEA
+282 ITGKEIPTRREGAESPEA
-294 QSLPDAGQGDKTP
+294 QNLPDAGQGDETP
-307 AEDGAQTQ
+307 ADNGAQTQ

-335 QAAEEAGKE
+335 QAAEEAGKG
-344 QEKGA
+344 QEKGD

-360 PAPAA
+360 PSPAA

-370 PNPTEPEPTATPE
+370 PEPTPNPTTEPEPAATPE
-383 PMPTPTLMPTAAA
+383 PMPTPAPTQTAAA
-396 ETPEPTMEAEP
+396 ETPEPAMAAEP

-428 SDKPEEGAGEAA
+428 ADKPTEGTGEAA
-440 GPIQQKKRDAEEE
+440 GPIQQKKRGAEEE

-461 FAEWAEEHPQEDESA
+461 FAEWAKEHPQEDESA
-476 GGHAEEEKK
+476 QGHAEGEKK

-541 NEGAEY
+541 NEGAENV
-547 AAARAMANMGTSF
+547 AARAMANMGTSF
-560 RTLEGALESSTYP
+560 RTLESALESSAYP
-573 KEVKTDILAQAVRW
+573 EEVKTDILAQMVRW
-587 AARAEEMELAGTLPD
+587 AARAEEMELAGTLP
-602 GGETLEGTEGDA
+602 GGEAPDGAAGDA
-614 RYGTPL
+614 RYDTPL

-627 TDEGKREYQATLDAL
+627 TDEGKREYQATLEAL

-655 QEEDDRKALEEARQA
+655 QEEDERKALEEARQA

-681 ALVTESAKD
+681 ALVTENAKD

-717 GDGFERSAVYSRMA
+717 GDGFEKSAVYSRMA

-818 GVGVA
+818 GVGAA

-829 IKTGAEQYYYD
+829 VKTGAEQYYYD

-851 SEVERT
+851 GEVERT
-857 GTRMQEQY
+857 GARMQEQY

-891 ESFSNAVMKALA
+891 ENFSNAVMKALA
-903 TSADPYTIGIDPG
+903 MSADPYTIGIDPG

-930 KADLAETER
+930 KADMAATER

-950 LWFGRVKSMTY
+950 LWFGRVKNMTY

-968 STGAGMAAGS
+968 STGAGMATGS

-1043 AAQDIITRNP
+1043 AAQDIITKNP

-1060 GRLAAFSEA
+1060 GRLATFSEA
-1069 ALENELDEVFHDEA
+1069 ALENELDEVFHDEF
-1083 YETIGSNVIDATF
+1083 YETIGSNAIDATF
-1096 GELLRKADAGENIGM
+1096 GELLRKADAGESIGM

-1120 AANPSSYDLYGTAKH
+1120 AANPASYDLYGTAKH
-1135 VKETAVENAIGSILF
+1135 VKETAIENAIGSILF

-1165 AQKAADVVSGKSEDI
+1165 TQKAADVVSGKSEDI

-1202 DAAQQQLD
+1202 GAAQQQLD

-1232 AQAQADGYDRQA
+1232 AQAQADGYGQQA

-1286 KAKQRSGE
+1286 KAKQRNGE

-1319 AAQAAIKAQAESAK
+1319 AARAAVKAQAESAK
-1333 AVLLED
+1333 AALLED
-1339 GQIENRR
+1339 GQIENRW
-1346 ISEQIGQTQAQI
+1346 ISEQIEQTRAQI

-1367 AMDRFEEAGDTG
+1367 AMDRFEEAEDMG

-1398 KLEALETQ
+1398 KLEALEAR
-1406 AAARSGAARQEKT
+1406 AAARSGAAGQETT

-1426 EQTAKKPPEQA
+1426 EQTTKKPPEQA

-1449 MGDSGQ
+1449 MGDGGQ

-1487 KKRHGTDVVVADLG
+1487 KKRHGTDVVVAELG
-1501 KGVRNYYD
+1501 KGVRSYYD

-1685 AIQWRDGKPIVVVEE
+1685 AA
-1700 DILRGVSEKEW
+1700 DINPE
-1711 ARTVKQALK
+1711 
-1720 EKFPNGVTVGNN
+1720 
-1732 QIQIT
+1732 
-1737 GKSRNEITHS
+1737 
-1747 KDTMWLKRNQS
+1747 
-1758 EAYADKMRAANQ
+1758 
-1770 ADELLKASADYVDE
+1770 
-1784 SPAHERKDSIVDFG
+1784 
-1798 RGTVRIEVNGRPY
+1798 
-1811 DAEVIVGTKKDGS
+1811 
-1824 MLLYDFIG
+1824 
-1832 MTKKE
+1832 
-1837 MQRTAGRQSAPHDS
+1837 
-1851 LPHLFLT
+1851 
-1858 PSIAQSDAGV
+1858 
-1868 NIHDTQN
+1868 
-1875 GKKYALDLKAPIETE
+1875 
-1890 QSSHYDYSKPFR
+1890 SHYDYSKPFR
-1902 EQVEDWQAGK
+1902 EQVEDFLEGK
-1912 IPEQDSLIV
+1912 IPERDTLLIS
-1921 GRTPEVF
+1921 GTPEVLQ
-1928 RKIGLSDVPMTFD
+1928 KIGFSNLPLTIDQKHMRDVLGKPK
-1941 QRHTDYAVNAA
+1941 N
-1952 KADHQMSME
+1952 ADHDLGVDFMKHLDE
-1961 MIERLPELLENPIA
+1961 YVAHPIA
-1975 IIGSETRADDSLVA
+1975 IIENSGDLDGGVIMIFSEKNKNANDKP
-1989 IIEATINGKPVVAPV
+1989 IIGMMNIRNKGRFNIAET
-2004 TIQTTSESNGVQID
+2004 D
-2018 ANHLA
+2018 AN
-2023 SAYGKKNAVR
+2023 R
-2033 LLENAIQKENADGV
+2033 LMTIHSRGDWMKRLQEAIQKEQNGQVGIYYINKKEARALLGAGQSQVLRVPVQDGFV
-2047 GVYYL
+2047 
-2052 DKSRASNLVSDPRV
+2052 
-2066 QFPSISEKTGLIHSI
+2066 HSI
-2081 FDAGSPVKRKY
+2081 TEDASPVNYQFLK
-2092 LEQTETRQFKRWF
+2092 QTQTQQFRHWF
-2105 EGSRIVNED
+2105 KGSQIVNED

-2254 ENPDIR
+2254 KNPDIR

-2284 RELLGNRAEKK
+2284 RELLGGNRAEKK

-2301 SQADQRYDEI
+2301 SQADRRYDEI

-2356 YTLRM
+2356 YTLRL

-2369 IENALRPLSSIYAL
+2369 IENALKPLSTIYAL
-2383 SEAVER
+2383 AEAVNR
-2389 ANRINLRRGLAVH
+2389 ANQINLRNGLNVH

-2420 IINGD
+2420 IVNGD
-2425 ANFRPVTDGDNIA
+2425 ANFRPITDESSIVILKGD
-2438 ILNGGGKGEV
+2438 GKGEV

-2629 ELIGAGIDRLTAKK
+2629 ELIGAGIDRLVAKK

-2773 VFQEDNRLIDAINTI
+2773 VFQEDNRLIDAINAI
-2788 RRTSK
+2788 RRTSR

-2844 DQRRFVMNMG
+2844 DQRKFVMNMG

-2926 LYSAMDS
+2926 LYSAMDG

-2947 SRAIYTATLDQ
+2947 TRAIYTATLDQ

-2972 SGYQSNE
+2972 RGYQSNE

-2992 TASRLTPAVIRAVA
+2992 TASRLTPAIIRAVA

-3047 KGENMLQNG
+3047 KGEDMLQNG

-3075 ITPWTTGSEIRDA
+3075 ITPWTAGSEIRDA

-3108 ELITGNKYK
+3108 ELIAGNKYK
-3117 VTIPKTMAE
+3117 VTISKTMAE
-3126 EMDAGGGQGFT
+3126 EMGVGDGQGFT
-3137 IQLTDE
+3137 LQLTDE
-3143 EKRWANETYKDV
+3143 EKRWANDTYKDV

>member
-1 MAWIDDKR
+1 MARMQGFGKKR
-9 RRDEEEAQHQRAAQE
+9 EEEEEQKRVQQQTAADNSQNSAVIRGREHAKETAGALKQTGHKVVAEQKVNPFEQTAGKTNAQLLADYDAEMAGREGMAMGMTPRRDLGMRAVEVDFSTIKDNKQAAYFAGTLANE
-24 AEREQRTQ
+24 DV
-32 EQQLKAE
+32 AE
-39 ERAHRAA
+39 EFLKDWAA
-46 QESLRPASEQ
+46 YSKQDSDEVLYGAEGMLGDKLFAAPRSEKG
-56 KIKTAPLVVNLN
+56 KIAAK
-68 TQTNQSAV
+68 
-76 RIASRIPDETE
+76 
-87 RDGFLTEYIAHVKKQ
+87 
-102 SSPNYQKYAPTIGT
+102 
-116 MRELTDAVVTGGVY
+116 
-130 ADTRK
+130 ADT
-135 KYDKQVQSRNEAMQ
+135 AMQ
-149 TLAGARLMGFDGK
+149 TLAGTKLMGFDGK

-205 YGSSTDGLGTFL
+205 YGSNTDGVGTFL

-229 TVKGYRASFYGDGKH
+229 AVKGYRASFYGDGKH
-244 DEQDEAAYW
+244 DEEDAAAYW

-282 ITGKEIPTRQEA
+282 ITGKEIPTRQEGAESPEA
-294 QSLPDAGQGDKTP
+294 QNLPDAGQGDETP
-307 AEDGAQTQ
+307 AENGAQTQ

-330 FGGEP
+330 FSGEP
-335 QAAEEAGKE
+335 QTAEEAGKG

-370 PNPTEPEPTATPE
+370 TEPTPEPTTEPTTEPEPTATPE
-383 PMPTPTLMPTAAA
+383 PTPAPTQTAAA
-396 ETPEPTMEAEP
+396 ETPEPAMETPEPAAAEP

-414 QGEANEPARQAETA
+414 QGEANEPAAMA
-428 SDKPEEGAGEAA
+428 ADKPTEGAGEAA
-440 GPIQQKKRDAEEE
+440 GPIQQKKRGAEEE

-461 FAEWAEEHPQEDESA
+461 FAEWAKEHPQEDEST

-541 NEGAEY
+541 NEGAEHV
-547 AAARAMANMGTSF
+547 AARAMANMGTSF
-560 RTLEGALESSTYP
+560 RTLEGALESSAYP
-573 KEVKTDILAQAVRW
+573 EEVKTDILAQMVRW
-587 AARAEEMELAGTLPD
+587 AARAEEMELAGTLP
-602 GGETLEGTEGDA
+602 GGEAPDGAAGDA
-614 RYGTPL
+614 RYDTPL

-655 QEEDDRKALEEARQA
+655 QEEDERKALEEARQA

-717 GDGFERSAVYSRMA
+717 GDAFEKSAVYSRMA

-747 LGDQMNV
+747 LGDQMNI

-801 EEDEAAL
+801 DEDEAAL

-818 GVGVA
+818 GVGAA

-891 ESFSNAVMKALA
+891 ENFSNAVMKALA

-930 KADLAETER
+930 RADMAATER

-950 LWFGRVKSMTY
+950 IWFGRVKSMTY

-968 STGAGMAAGS
+968 STGAGMATGS

-1043 AAQDIITRNP
+1043 AAQDIITKNP

-1069 ALENELDEVFHDEA
+1069 ALENELDEVFHDEF
-1083 YETIGSNVIDATF
+1083 YETIGSNAIDATF
-1096 GELLRKADAGENIGM
+1096 GELLRKADAGESIGM

-1120 AANPSSYDLYGTAKH
+1120 AANPASYDLYGTAKH

-1165 AQKAADVVSGKSEDI
+1165 TQKAADVVSGKSEDI
-1180 AGTLKAI
+1180 AGTLNAI

-1202 DAAQQQLD
+1202 GAAQQQLD

-1232 AQAQADGYDRQA
+1232 AQAQADGYGQQA

-1286 KAKQRSGE
+1286 KAKQRNGE

-1319 AAQAAIKAQAESAK
+1319 AARAAVKAQAESAK
-1333 AVLLED
+1333 AALLED
-1339 GQIENRR
+1339 GQIENRW
-1346 ISEQIGQTQAQI
+1346 ISEQIEQTRAQI

-1367 AMDRFEEAGDTG
+1367 AMDRFEEAEDMG

-1398 KLEALETQ
+1398 KLEALEAR
-1406 AAARSGAARQEKT
+1406 AAARSGAAGQEKT

-1426 EQTAKKPPEQA
+1426 EQTTKKPPEQA
-1437 AENGGEDAQAVD
+1437 AENGGEDAQTVD
-1449 MGDSGQ
+1449 MGDGGQ

-1487 KKRHGTDVVVADLG
+1487 KKRHGTDVVVAELG
-1501 KGVRNYYD
+1501 KGVRSYYD

-1639 FIARQRAKREGTL
+1639 FIARQKAKREGTL

-1700 DILRGVSEKEW
+1700 DIFEGVPQNDW
-1711 ARTVKQALK
+1711 VKVFNETLK
-1720 EKFPNGVTVGNN
+1720 KKFPDGIMIGNSE
-1732 QIQIT
+1732 IHIDS
-1737 GKSRNEITHS
+1737 KSRNEMVNSRYSQKIQKKQPTVYH
-1747 KDTMWLKRNQS
+1747 
-1758 EAYADKMRAANQ
+1758 DKLSMLNQ
-1770 ADELLKASADYVDE
+1770 ADEILRASDYYVNE
-1784 SPAHERKDSIVDFG
+1784 EPKHPRKDSIVEFG
-1798 RGTVRIEVNGRPY
+1798 RGKVTVEVGLKLY
-1811 DAEVIVGTKKDGS
+1811 DAEVVVGKTKEDK
-1824 MLLYDFIG
+1824 LRLYDLVGIKP
-1832 MTKKE
+1832 TQIQKKVAAYD
-1837 MQRTAGRQSAPHDS
+1837 TRQSRFTATDS
-1851 LPHLFLT
+1851 AT
-1858 PSIAQSDAGV
+1858 SDPSIAQSDSGV
-1868 NIHDTQN
+1868 NTHNTQN
-1875 GKKYALDLKAPIETE
+1875 GKK
-1890 QSSHYDYSKPFR
+1890 
-1902 EQVEDWQAGK
+1902 
-1912 IPEQDSLIV
+1912 
-1921 GRTPEVF
+1921 
-1928 RKIGLSDVPMTFD
+1928 
-1941 QRHTDYAVNAA
+1941 
-1952 KADHQMSME
+1952 
-1961 MIERLPELLENPIA
+1961 
-1975 IIGSETRADDSLVA
+1975 
-1989 IIEATINGKPVVAPV
+1989 
-2004 TIQTTSESNGVQID
+2004 
-2018 ANHLA
+2018 
-2023 SAYGKKNAVR
+2023 
-2033 LLENAIQKENADGV
+2033 
-2047 GVYYL
+2047 
-2052 DKSRASNLVSDPRV
+2052 
-2066 QFPSISEKTGLIHSI
+2066 
-2081 FDAGSPVKRKY
+2081 
-2092 LEQTETRQFKRWF
+2092 
-2105 EGSRIVNED
+2105 
-2114 GNPKI
+2114 
-2119 MYHGTR
+2119 
-2125 EENGDF
+2125 
-2131 HVFDYSKA
+2131 
-2139 VKKGGLGMKALG
+2139 
-2151 AGNYFTATRLTG
+2151 
-2163 NERYGSRVIEAYL
+2163 
-2176 SIKKPL
+2176 
-2182 EVNAGETFGE
+2182 
-2192 AVRRETGLDTK
+2192 
-2203 DMGYDAIQQA
+2203 
-2213 MRERGYDG
+2213 
-2221 VVQHDK
+2221 
-2227 AGNITIAV
+2227 
-2235 AFDSE
+2235 
-2240 QIKSATDNIGLFDK
+2240 
-2254 ENPDIR
+2254 

-2284 RELLGNRAEKK
+2284 RELLGGNRAEKK

-2301 SQADQRYDEI
+2301 SQADRRYDEI

-2356 YTLRM
+2356 YTLRL

-2369 IENALRPLSSIYAL
+2369 IENALKPLSTIYAL
-2383 SEAVER
+2383 AEAVNR
-2389 ANRINLRRGLAVH
+2389 ANQINLRNGLNVH

-2425 ANFRPVTDGDNIA
+2425 ANFRPITDESSIVILKGD
-2438 ILNGGGKGEV
+2438 GKGEV

-2568 PQTPEGRTIIQRIY
+2568 PQTPEGKTIIQRIY

-2629 ELIGAGIDRLTAKK
+2629 ELIGAGIDRLAAKK

-2773 VFQEDNRLIDAINTI
+2773 VFQEDNRLIDAINAI
-2788 RRTSK
+2788 RRTSR

-2844 DQRRFVMNMG
+2844 DQRKFVMNMG

-2947 SRAIYTATLDQ
+2947 TRAIYTATLDQ

-2972 SGYQSNE
+2972 RGYQSNE

-2992 TASRLTPAVIRAVA
+2992 TASRLTPAIIRAVA

-3047 KGENMLQNG
+3047 KGEDMLQNG

-3075 ITPWTTGSEIRDA
+3075 ITPWTAGSEIRDA

-3108 ELITGNKYK
+3108 ELIAGNKYK
-3117 VTIPKTMAE
+3117 VTISKTMAE
-3126 EMDAGGGQGFT
+3126 EMGVGDGQGFT
-3137 IQLTDE
+3137 LQLTDE
-3143 EKRWANETYKDV
+3143 EKRWANDTYKDV

>member
-1 MAWIDDKR
+1 MTWLDDKR
-9 RRDEEEAQHQRAAQE
+9 KRDEEEAQRQRAAQE
-24 AEREQRTQ
+24 AAREQRTQ
-32 EQQLKAE
+32 EQRLKAE

-56 KIKTAPLVVNLN
+56 KVNTSPLVVNLD
-68 TQTNQSAV
+68 TQTNQSAA

-116 MRELTDAVVTGGVY
+116 MRELTDAVMMGGVY

-135 KYDKQVQSRNEAMQ
+135 KYDKQVQTRNEAMQ
-149 TLAGARLMGFDGK
+149 TLAGTKLMGFDGK

-205 YGSSTDGLGTFL
+205 YGSNTDGVGTFL

-276 DKAYRD
+276 DKTYRS
-282 ITGKEIPTRQEA
+282 ITGKEIPTRREGAESPEA
-294 QSLPDAGQGDKTP
+294 QNLPDAGQGDETP
-307 AEDGAQTQ
+307 ADNGAQTQ

-330 FGGEP
+330 FNGEP
-335 QAAEEAGKE
+335 QAAEEAGKGR
-344 QEKGA
+344 EKGV

-370 PNPTEPEPTATPE
+370 PNPTPSPTTEPEPTATPE
-383 PMPTPTLMPTAAA
+383 PTPAPTQTAAA
-396 ETPEPTMEAEP
+396 ETPEPTMETPEPAAETPEPTAAEP
-407 EEGDRTE
+407 EEGDRTG

-428 SDKPEEGAGEAA
+428 ADKPTEGTGEAA
-440 GPIQQKKRDAEEE
+440 GPIQQKERNAEEE

-461 FAEWAEEHPQEDESA
+461 FAEWAKEHPQEDEDA

-541 NEGAEY
+541 NEGAEHV
-547 AAARAMANMGTSF
+547 AARAMANMGTSF
-560 RTLEGALESSTYP
+560 RTLESALESSAYP
-573 KEVKTDILAQAVRW
+573 EEVKTDILAQMVRW
-587 AARAEEMELAGTLPD
+587 AARAEEMELAGTLP
-602 GGETLEGTEGDA
+602 GGEAPDGAAGDA
-614 RYGTPL
+614 RYDTPL

-627 TDEGKREYQATLDAL
+627 TDEGKREYQATLEAL

-655 QEEDDRKALEEARQA
+655 QEEDERKALEEARQA

-818 GVGVA
+818 GVGAA

-829 IKTGAEQYYYD
+829 VKTGAEQYYYD

-851 SEVERT
+851 GEAERT
-857 GTRMQEQY
+857 GARMQEQY

-891 ESFSNAVMKALA
+891 ENFSNAVMKALA

-930 KADLAETER
+930 KADMAATER

-950 LWFGRVKSMTY
+950 LWFGRVKNMTY

-968 STGAGMAAGS
+968 STGAGMATGS

-1043 AAQDIITRNP
+1043 AAQDIITKNP

-1060 GRLAAFSEA
+1060 GRLATFSEA
-1069 ALENELDEVFHDEA
+1069 ALENELDEVFHDEF
-1083 YETIGSNVIDATF
+1083 YETIGSNAIDATF
-1096 GELLRKADAGENIGM
+1096 GELLRKADAGESIGM

-1120 AANPSSYDLYGTAKH
+1120 AANPASYDLYGTAKH
-1135 VKETAVENAIGSILF
+1135 VKETAIENAIGSILF

-1165 AQKAADVVSGKSEDI
+1165 TQKAADVVSGKSEDI

-1232 AQAQADGYDRQA
+1232 AQAQADGYGQQA

-1262 TALESGTAE
+1262 TALENGTAE

-1286 KAKQRSGE
+1286 KAKQRNGE

-1319 AAQAAIKAQAESAK
+1319 AARAAVKAQAESAK
-1333 AVLLED
+1333 AALLED
-1339 GQIENRR
+1339 GQIENRW
-1346 ISEQIGQTQAQI
+1346 ISEQIEQTRAQI

-1367 AMDRFEEAGDTG
+1367 AMDRFEEAEDMG

-1398 KLEALETQ
+1398 KLEALEAR

-1426 EQTAKKPPEQA
+1426 EQTTKKPPEQA
-1437 AENGGEDAQAVD
+1437 AENGGEAAQAVD
-1449 MGDSGQ
+1449 MGDGGQ

-1487 KKRHGTDVVVADLG
+1487 KKRHGTDVVVAELG
-1501 KGVRNYYD
+1501 KGVRSYYD

-1626 QRFGIRLYNRLTQ
+1626 QRFGIRLYNRMTQ
-1639 FIARQRAKREGTL
+1639 FIARQKAKREGTL

-1685 AIQWRDGKPIVVVEE
+1685 AA
-1700 DILRGVSEKEW
+1700 DINPE
-1711 ARTVKQALK
+1711 
-1720 EKFPNGVTVGNN
+1720 
-1732 QIQIT
+1732 
-1737 GKSRNEITHS
+1737 
-1747 KDTMWLKRNQS
+1747 
-1758 EAYADKMRAANQ
+1758 
-1770 ADELLKASADYVDE
+1770 
-1784 SPAHERKDSIVDFG
+1784 
-1798 RGTVRIEVNGRPY
+1798 
-1811 DAEVIVGTKKDGS
+1811 
-1824 MLLYDFIG
+1824 
-1832 MTKKE
+1832 
-1837 MQRTAGRQSAPHDS
+1837 
-1851 LPHLFLT
+1851 
-1858 PSIAQSDAGV
+1858 
-1868 NIHDTQN
+1868 
-1875 GKKYALDLKAPIETE
+1875 
-1890 QSSHYDYSKPFR
+1890 SHYDYSKPFR

-1928 RKIGLSDVPMTFD
+1928 RKIGLSDLPMTFD
-1941 QRHTDYAVNAA
+1941 QRHTDYAVNGT

-1989 IIEATINGKPVVAPV
+1989 IVEATINGKPVVAPV
-2004 TIQTTSESNGVQID
+2004 TIQKTSKSNDVQID

-2052 DKSRASNLVSDPRV
+2052 DKSRASNLFSDGRV
-2066 QFPSISEKTGLIHSI
+2066 QFPAISEQAGLIHSI

-2092 LEQTETRQFKRWF
+2092 LEQTETRQFKSWF
-2105 EGSRIVNED
+2105 EGSQIVNED

-2254 ENPDIR
+2254 KNPDIR

-2284 RELLGNRAEKK
+2284 RELLGGNRAEKK

-2301 SQADQRYDEI
+2301 SQADRRYDEI

-2356 YTLRM
+2356 YTLRL

-2369 IENALRPLSSIYAL
+2369 IENALKPLSTIYAL
-2383 SEAVER
+2383 AEAVNR
-2389 ANRINLRRGLAVH
+2389 ANQINLRNGLAVH

-2420 IINGD
+2420 IINGN
-2425 ANFRPVTDGDNIA
+2425 ANFRPITDESSIVILKGD
-2438 ILNGGGKGEV
+2438 GKGEV

-2629 ELIGAGIDRLTAKK
+2629 ELIGAGIDRLAAKK

-2773 VFQEDNRLIDAINTI
+2773 VFQEDNRLIDAINAI
-2788 RRTSK
+2788 RRTSR

-2844 DQRRFVMNMG
+2844 DQRKFVMNMG

-2947 SRAIYTATLDQ
+2947 TRAIYTATLDQ

-2972 SGYQSNE
+2972 RGYQSNE

-2992 TASRLTPAVIRAVA
+2992 TASRLTPAIIRAVA

-3047 KGENMLQNG
+3047 KGEDMLQNG

-3062 AEQNAVLHFLNTF
+3062 AEQNAALHFLNTF
-3075 ITPWTTGSEIRDA
+3075 ITPWTAGSEIRDA

-3108 ELITGNKYK
+3108 ELIAGNKYK
-3117 VTIPKTMAE
+3117 VTITKTMAE
-3126 EMDAGGGQGFT
+3126 EMGVGDGQGFT

-3143 EKRWANETYKDV
+3143 EKRWANDTYKDV

-3196 RVVLEELVR
+3196 KVVLEELVR

>member
-1 MAWIDDKR
+1 MARMQGFGKKR
-9 RRDEEEAQHQRAAQE
+9 EEEEEQKRVQQQTAADNSQNSAVIRGREHAKETAGALKQTGHKVVAEQKVNPFEQTAGKTNAQLLADYDAEMAGREGMAMGMTPRRDLGMRAVEVDFSTIKDNKQAAYFAGTLANE
-24 AEREQRTQ
+24 DV
-32 EQQLKAE
+32 AE
-39 ERAHRAA
+39 EFLKDWAA
-46 QESLRPASEQ
+46 YSKQDSDEVLYGAEGMLGDKLFAAPRSEKG
-56 KIKTAPLVVNLN
+56 KIAAK
-68 TQTNQSAV
+68 
-76 RIASRIPDETE
+76 
-87 RDGFLTEYIAHVKKQ
+87 
-102 SSPNYQKYAPTIGT
+102 
-116 MRELTDAVVTGGVY
+116 
-130 ADTRK
+130 ADT
-135 KYDKQVQSRNEAMQ
+135 AMQ
-149 TLAGARLMGFDGK
+149 TLAGTKLMGFDGK

-205 YGSSTDGLGTFL
+205 YGSNTDGVGTFL

-229 TVKGYRASFYGDGKH
+229 AVKGYRASFYGDGKH
-244 DEQDEAAYW
+244 DEEDAAAYW

-282 ITGKEIPTRQEA
+282 ITGKEIPTRQEDA
-294 QSLPDAGQGDKTP
+294 ESPETQNLPDAGQGDETP
-307 AEDGAQTQ
+307 AENGAQTQ

-335 QAAEEAGKE
+335 QAAEEAGKG
-344 QEKGA
+344 QEKGEN
-349 DAPEAPLPGTP
+349 APEAPLPGTP

-365 TPEPT
+365 TPEPM
-370 PNPTEPEPTATPE
+370 PNPTTEPEPAATPE
-383 PMPTPTLMPTAAA
+383 PMPTPEPAPTATPEPTPAPTPAPTQTAAA
-396 ETPEPTMEAEP
+396 ETPEPAAAEP

-414 QGEANEPARQAETA
+414 QGEANEPARQTETA
-428 SDKPEEGAGEAA
+428 ADKPEEGTGEAA
-440 GPIQQKKRDAEEE
+440 GPIQQKKRSAEEE

-461 FAEWAEEHPQEDESA
+461 FAEWAKEHPRTDEGA
-476 GGHAEEEKK
+476 GRHAEEEKK

-541 NEGAEY
+541 NEGAEHV
-547 AAARAMANMGTSF
+547 AARAMANMGTSF
-560 RTLEGALESSTYP
+560 RTLEGALESSAYP
-573 KEVKTDILAQAVRW
+573 EEVKTDILAQMVRW
-587 AARAEEMELAGTLPD
+587 AARAEEMELAGTLP
-602 GGETLEGTEGDA
+602 GGEAPDGAAGDA
-614 RYGTPL
+614 RYDTPL

-627 TDEGKREYQATLDAL
+627 TDEGKREYQATLEAL

-655 QEEDDRKALEEARQA
+655 QEEDERKALEEARQA

-717 GDGFERSAVYSRMA
+717 GDGFEKSAVYSRMA

-818 GVGVA
+818 GVGAA

-829 IKTGAEQYYYD
+829 VKTGAEQYYYD

-851 SEVERT
+851 GKVERT
-857 GTRMQEQY
+857 GARMQEQY

-930 KADLAETER
+930 KADMAATER

-968 STGAGMAAGS
+968 STGAGMATGS

-1043 AAQDIITRNP
+1043 ATQDIITKNP

-1060 GRLAAFSEA
+1060 GRLATFSEA
-1069 ALENELDEVFHDEA
+1069 ALENELDEVFHDEF
-1083 YETIGSNVIDATF
+1083 YETIGSNAIDATF
-1096 GELLRKADAGENIGM
+1096 GELLRKADAGESIGM

-1120 AANPSSYDLYGTAKH
+1120 AANPASYDLYGTAKH
-1135 VKETAVENAIGSILF
+1135 VKETAIENAIGSILF

-1165 AQKAADVVSGKSEDI
+1165 TQKAADVVSGKSEDI

-1202 DAAQQQLD
+1202 GAAQQQLD

-1232 AQAQADGYDRQA
+1232 AQAQADGYGRQA

-1286 KAKQRSGE
+1286 KAKQRNGE

-1319 AAQAAIKAQAESAK
+1319 AARAAVKAQAESAK
-1333 AVLLED
+1333 AALLED
-1339 GQIENRR
+1339 GQIENRW
-1346 ISEQIGQTQAQI
+1346 ISEQIEQTRAQI

-1367 AMDRFEEAGDTG
+1367 AMDRFEEAEDMG

-1398 KLEALETQ
+1398 KLEALEAR
-1406 AAARSGAARQEKT
+1406 AAVRSGAAGQEKT

-1426 EQTAKKPPEQA
+1426 EQTTKKPPEQA

-1449 MGDSGQ
+1449 MGDGGQ

-1487 KKRHGTDVVVADLG
+1487 KKRHGTDVVVAELG
-1501 KGVRNYYD
+1501 KGVRSYYD

-1639 FIARQRAKREGTL
+1639 FIARQKAKREGTL

-1685 AIQWRDGKPIVVVEE
+1685 AA
-1700 DILRGVSEKEW
+1700 DINPE
-1711 ARTVKQALK
+1711 
-1720 EKFPNGVTVGNN
+1720 
-1732 QIQIT
+1732 
-1737 GKSRNEITHS
+1737 
-1747 KDTMWLKRNQS
+1747 
-1758 EAYADKMRAANQ
+1758 
-1770 ADELLKASADYVDE
+1770 
-1784 SPAHERKDSIVDFG
+1784 
-1798 RGTVRIEVNGRPY
+1798 
-1811 DAEVIVGTKKDGS
+1811 
-1824 MLLYDFIG
+1824 
-1832 MTKKE
+1832 
-1837 MQRTAGRQSAPHDS
+1837 
-1851 LPHLFLT
+1851 
-1858 PSIAQSDAGV
+1858 
-1868 NIHDTQN
+1868 
-1875 GKKYALDLKAPIETE
+1875 
-1890 QSSHYDYSKPFR
+1890 SHYDYSKPFR

-1921 GRTPEVF
+1921 GRTPEIF

-1941 QRHTDYAVNAA
+1941 QRHTDYAVNGT

-1975 IIGSETRADDSLVA
+1975 IIGSETRTDDSLIA
-1989 IIEATINGKPVVAPV
+1989 IVEATINGKPVVAPV
-2004 TIQTTSESNGVQID
+2004 TIQTTSKSNDVQID

-2023 SAYGKKNAVR
+2023 SAYGRKNAVR

-2052 DKSRASNLVSDPRV
+2052 DKSRASNLFSHGRR
-2066 QFPSISEKTGLIHSI
+2066 QFSAISEQAGLIHSI

-2092 LEQTETRQFKRWF
+2092 LEQTETMQFKHWF
-2105 EGSRIVNED
+2105 EGSQIVNED
-2114 GNPKI
+2114 GSPKV

-2221 VVQHDK
+2221 VVRHDK
-2227 AGNITIAV
+2227 EGNITIAV

-2254 ENPDIR
+2254 KNPDIR

-2284 RELLGNRAEKK
+2284 RELLGGNRAEKK

-2301 SQADQRYDEI
+2301 SQADRRYDEI

-2356 YTLRM
+2356 YTLRL
-2361 GQMGMHEQ
+2361 GQMGMKTQ
-2369 IENALRPLSSIYAL
+2369 IENALKPLSTIYAL
-2383 SEAVER
+2383 AEAVNR
-2389 ANRINLRRGLAVH
+2389 ANQINLRNGLNVH

-2425 ANFRPVTDGDNIA
+2425 ANFRPITDESSIVILKGDE
-2438 ILNGGGKGEV
+2438 KGEV

-2629 ELIGAGIDRLTAKK
+2629 ELIGAGIDRLAAKK
-2643 TGNRTTGLPQMEA
+2643 TGNRTTGLPHMEA

-2773 VFQEDNRLIDAINTI
+2773 VFQEDNRLIDAINAI

-2844 DQRRFVMNMG
+2844 DQRKFVMNMG

-2947 SRAIYTATLDQ
+2947 TRAIYTATLDQ

-2972 SGYQSNE
+2972 RGYQSNE

-2992 TASRLTPAVIRAVA
+2992 TASRLTPAIIRAVA

-3047 KGENMLQNG
+3047 KGEDMLQNG

-3075 ITPWTTGSEIRDA
+3075 ITPWTAGSEIRDA

-3108 ELITGNKYK
+3108 ELIAGNKYK
-3117 VTIPKTMAE
+3117 VTISKTMAE
-3126 EMDAGGGQGFT
+3126 EMGVGDGQGFT
-3137 IQLTDE
+3137 LQLTDE
-3143 EKRWANETYKDV
+3143 EKRWANDTYKDV

>member
-1 MAWIDDKR
+1 MTWLDDKR
-9 RRDEEEAQHQRAAQE
+9 KRDEEEAQHQRAAQE
-24 AEREQRTQ
+24 AAREQRTQ
-32 EQQLKAE
+32 EQRLKAE

-56 KIKTAPLVVNLN
+56 KVKTAPLVVNMD
-68 TQTNQSAV
+68 TQTNRSAA

-102 SSPNYQKYAPTIGT
+102 SSPNHQKYAPTIGT
-116 MRELTDAVVTGGVY
+116 MREMTDAVMTGGVY

-149 TLAGARLMGFDGK
+149 TLAGTKLMGFDGK

-205 YGSSTDGLGTFL
+205 YGSNTDGVGTFL

-229 TVKGYRASFYGDGKH
+229 AVKGYRASFYGDGKH
-244 DEQDEAAYW
+244 DEEDAAAYW

-282 ITGKEIPTRQEA
+282 ITGKEIPTRREDAESPEA
-294 QSLPDAGQGDKTP
+294 QNLPDAGQGDETP
-307 AEDGAQTQ
+307 AENGAQTQ

-330 FGGEP
+330 FSGEP
-335 QAAEEAGKE
+335 QAAEEAGKG

-365 TPEPT
+365 TPEPMPSPT
-370 PNPTEPEPTATPE
+370 TEPETDATPE
-383 PMPTPTLMPTAAA
+383 PMPTPEPAPTATPEPTPEPNPTPAPTQTAAA
-396 ETPEPTMEAEP
+396 ETPEPAAAEP

-414 QGEANEPARQAETA
+414 QGEANEPARQTGTA
-428 SDKPEEGAGEAA
+428 ADKPTEGTGEAA
-440 GPIQQKKRDAEEE
+440 GPIQQKKRSAEEE

-461 FAEWAEEHPQEDESA
+461 FAEWAKEHPQEDEDA

-541 NEGAEY
+541 NEGAEHV
-547 AAARAMANMGTSF
+547 AARAMANMGTSF
-560 RTLEGALESSTYP
+560 RTLESALESSAYP
-573 KEVKTDILAQAVRW
+573 EEVKTDILAQMVRW
-587 AARAEEMELAGTLPD
+587 AARAEEMELAGTLP
-602 GGETLEGTEGDA
+602 GGEAPDGAAGDA
-614 RYGTPL
+614 RYDTPL

-627 TDEGKREYQATLDAL
+627 TDEGKREYQATLEAL

-655 QEEDDRKALEEARQA
+655 QEEDERKALEEARQA

-681 ALVTESAKD
+681 ALVTENAKD

-717 GDGFERSAVYSRMA
+717 GDGFEKSAVYSRMA

-818 GVGVA
+818 GVGAA

-829 IKTGAEQYYYD
+829 VKTGAEQYYYD

-851 SEVERT
+851 GNVERT
-857 GTRMQEQY
+857 GARMQEQY

-930 KADLAETER
+930 KADMAATER

-950 LWFGRVKSMTY
+950 LWFGRVKNMTY

-968 STGAGMAAGS
+968 STGAGMATGS

-1043 AAQDIITRNP
+1043 AAQDIITKNP

-1069 ALENELDEVFHDEA
+1069 ALENELDEVFHDEF
-1083 YETIGSNVIDATF
+1083 YETIGSNAIDATF
-1096 GELLRKADAGENIGM
+1096 GELLHKADAGEGIGM

-1120 AANPSSYDLYGTAKH
+1120 AANPASYDLYGTAKH
-1135 VKETAVENAIGSILF
+1135 VKETAIENAIGSILF

-1165 AQKAADVVSGKSEDI
+1165 TQKAADVVSGKSEDI

-1202 DAAQQQLD
+1202 GAAQQQLD

-1232 AQAQADGYDRQA
+1232 AQAQADGYGQQA

-1262 TALESGTAE
+1262 TALENGTTE

-1286 KAKQRSGE
+1286 KAKQRNGE

-1299 EQKRQEA
+1299 EQKRQET

-1319 AAQAAIKAQAESAK
+1319 AARAAVKAQAESAK
-1333 AVLLED
+1333 AALLED
-1339 GQIENRR
+1339 GQIENRW
-1346 ISEQIGQTQAQI
+1346 ISDQIEQTRAQI

-1367 AMDRFEEAGDTG
+1367 AMDRFEEAEDMG

-1398 KLEALETQ
+1398 KLEALEAR
-1406 AAARSGAARQEKT
+1406 AAARSGAAGQEKT

-1426 EQTAKKPPEQA
+1426 EQTTKKPPEQA

-1449 MGDSGQ
+1449 MGDGGQ

-1487 KKRHGTDVVVADLG
+1487 KKRHGTDVVVAELG
-1501 KGVRNYYD
+1501 KGVRSYYD

-1639 FIARQRAKREGTL
+1639 FIARQKAKREGTL

-1685 AIQWRDGKPIVVVEE
+1685 AA
-1700 DILRGVSEKEW
+1700 DINPE
-1711 ARTVKQALK
+1711 
-1720 EKFPNGVTVGNN
+1720 
-1732 QIQIT
+1732 
-1737 GKSRNEITHS
+1737 
-1747 KDTMWLKRNQS
+1747 
-1758 EAYADKMRAANQ
+1758 
-1770 ADELLKASADYVDE
+1770 
-1784 SPAHERKDSIVDFG
+1784 
-1798 RGTVRIEVNGRPY
+1798 
-1811 DAEVIVGTKKDGS
+1811 
-1824 MLLYDFIG
+1824 
-1832 MTKKE
+1832 
-1837 MQRTAGRQSAPHDS
+1837 
-1851 LPHLFLT
+1851 
-1858 PSIAQSDAGV
+1858 
-1868 NIHDTQN
+1868 
-1875 GKKYALDLKAPIETE
+1875 
-1890 QSSHYDYSKPFR
+1890 SHYDYSKPFR

-1941 QRHTDYAVNAA
+1941 QRHTDYAVNGT
-1952 KADHQMSME
+1952 KANHQMSME

-1975 IIGSETRADDSLVA
+1975 IIGSETRTDDSLIA
-1989 IIEATINGKPVVAPV
+1989 IVEATINGKPVVAPV
-2004 TIQTTSESNGVQID
+2004 TIQTTSKSNDVQID

-2023 SAYGKKNAVR
+2023 SAYGRKNAVR

-2052 DKSRASNLVSDPRV
+2052 DKSRASNLFSDGRR
-2066 QFPSISEKTGLIHSI
+2066 QFSAISEQAGLIHSI

-2105 EGSRIVNED
+2105 EGSQIVNED

-2131 HVFDYSKA
+2131 HVFDSSKA

-2221 VVQHDK
+2221 VVRHDK
-2227 AGNITIAV
+2227 EGNITIAV

-2254 ENPDIR
+2254 KNPDIR

-2284 RELLGNRAEKK
+2284 RELLGGNRAEKK

-2301 SQADQRYDEI
+2301 SQADRRYDEI

-2356 YTLRM
+2356 YTLRL
-2361 GQMGMHEQ
+2361 GQMGMRTQ
-2369 IENALRPLSSIYAL
+2369 IENALKPLSTIYAL
-2383 SEAVER
+2383 AEAVNR
-2389 ANRINLRRGLAVH
+2389 ANQINLRNGLNVH

-2425 ANFRPVTDGDNIA
+2425 ANFRPITDESSIVILKGD
-2438 ILNGGGKGEV
+2438 GKGEV

-2568 PQTPEGRTIIQRIY
+2568 PQTPEGKTIIQRIY

-2629 ELIGAGIDRLTAKK
+2629 ELIGAGIDRLAAKK

-2773 VFQEDNRLIDAINTI
+2773 VFQEDNRLIDAINAI
-2788 RRTSK
+2788 RRTSR

-2844 DQRRFVMNMG
+2844 DQRKFVMNMG

-2947 SRAIYTATLDQ
+2947 TRAIYTATLDQ

-2972 SGYQSNE
+2972 RGYQSNE

-2992 TASRLTPAVIRAVA
+2992 TASRLTPAIIRAVA

-3047 KGENMLQNG
+3047 KGEDMLQNG

-3062 AEQNAVLHFLNTF
+3062 AEQNAALHFLNTF
-3075 ITPWTTGSEIRDA
+3075 ITPWTAGSEIRDA

-3108 ELITGNKYK
+3108 ELIAGNKYK
-3117 VTIPKTMAE
+3117 VTISKTMAE
-3126 EMDAGGGQGFT
+3126 EMGVGDGQGFT
-3137 IQLTDE
+3137 LQLTDE
-3143 EKRWANETYKDV
+3143 EKRWANDTYKDV

>member
-1 MAWIDDKR
+1 MAWLDDKR
-9 RRDEEEAQHQRAAQE
+9 KRDEEEAQRQRAAQE
-24 AEREQRTQ
+24 AAREQRTQ
-32 EQQLKAE
+32 EQRLKAE

-56 KIKTAPLVVNLN
+56 KVKTAPLVVNMD
-68 TQTNQSAV
+68 TQTNRSAA

-102 SSPNYQKYAPTIGT
+102 SSPNHQKYAPTIGT
-116 MRELTDAVVTGGVY
+116 MREMTDAVMTGGVY

-149 TLAGARLMGFDGK
+149 TLAGTKLMGFDGK

-205 YGSSTDGLGTFL
+205 YGSNTDGVGTFL

-229 TVKGYRASFYGDGKH
+229 AVKGYRASFYGDGKH
-244 DEQDEAAYW
+244 DEEDAAAYW

-276 DKAYRD
+276 DKTYRS
-282 ITGKEIPTRQEA
+282 ITGKEIPTRREDAESPEA
-294 QSLPDAGQGDKTP
+294 QNLPDAGQGDETP
-307 AEDGAQTQ
+307 AENGTQTQ

-335 QAAEEAGKE
+335 QAAEEAGKG
-344 QEKGA
+344 QEKGEN
-349 DAPEAPLPGTP
+349 APEAPLPGTP

-365 TPEPT
+365 TPNPT
-370 PNPTEPEPTATPE
+370 TEPEPAATPE
-383 PMPTPTLMPTAAA
+383 PTPEPKPTLAPTQTAAA
-396 ETPEPTMEAEP
+396 ETHEPAMETPEPAADEP

-428 SDKPEEGAGEAA
+428 ADKPTEGAGEAA
-440 GPIQQKKRDAEEE
+440 GPIQQKKRGAEEE

-461 FAEWAEEHPQEDESA
+461 FAEWAKEHPQTVEDA

-541 NEGAEY
+541 NEGAEHV
-547 AAARAMANMGTSF
+547 AARAMANMGTSF
-560 RTLEGALESSTYP
+560 RTLEGALESSAYP
-573 KEVKTDILAQAVRW
+573 EEVKTDILAQIVRW
-587 AARAEEMELAGTLPD
+587 AARAEEMELAGTLP
-602 GGETLEGTEGDA
+602 GGEAPDGTAGDA
-614 RYGTPL
+614 RYDTPL

-627 TDEGKREYQATLDAL
+627 TDEGKREYQATLEAL

-655 QEEDDRKALEEARQA
+655 QEEDERKALEEARQA

-717 GDGFERSAVYSRMA
+717 GDGFEKSAVYSRMA

-818 GVGVA
+818 GVGAA

-829 IKTGAEQYYYD
+829 VKTGAEQYYYD

-851 SEVERT
+851 GEVERT
-857 GTRMQEQY
+857 GARMQEQY

-925 GNRAI
+925 GNQAI

-968 STGAGMAAGS
+968 STGAGMATGS

-1069 ALENELDEVFHDEA
+1069 ALENELDEVFHDEF
-1083 YETIGSNVIDATF
+1083 YETIGSNAIDATF
-1096 GELLRKADAGENIGM
+1096 GELLRKADAGESIGM

-1120 AANPSSYDLYGTAKH
+1120 AANPASYDLYGTAKH
-1135 VKETAVENAIGSILF
+1135 VKETAIENAIGSILF

-1156 GAAMHAYPS
+1156 GAATHAYPS
-1165 AQKAADVVSGKSEDI
+1165 TQKAADVVSGKSEDI

-1202 DAAQQQLD
+1202 GAAQQQLD

-1286 KAKQRSGE
+1286 KAKQRNGE

-1299 EQKRQEA
+1299 EQKRQET

-1319 AAQAAIKAQAESAK
+1319 AARAAVKAQAESAK
-1333 AVLLED
+1333 AALLED
-1339 GQIENRR
+1339 GQIENRW
-1346 ISEQIGQTQAQI
+1346 ISEQIEQTRAQI

-1367 AMDRFEEAGDTG
+1367 AMDRFEEAEDMG

-1389 EEQADRYAE
+1389 EEQADQYAE
-1398 KLEALETQ
+1398 KLEALEAR
-1406 AAARSGAARQEKT
+1406 AAVRSGAAGQEKT

-1426 EQTAKKPPEQA
+1426 EQTTKKPPEQA

-1449 MGDSGQ
+1449 MGDGGQ

-1487 KKRHGTDVVVADLG
+1487 KKRHGTDVVVAELG
-1501 KGVRNYYD
+1501 KGVRSYYD

-1639 FIARQRAKREGTL
+1639 FIARQKAKREGTL

-1685 AIQWRDGKPIVVVEE
+1685 AIQWRDGKPVVVVEE
-1700 DILRGVSEKEW
+1700 DILRGVPEKEW

-1737 GKSRNEITHS
+1737 GKSRNEIIHS

-1770 ADELLKASADYVDE
+1770 ADELLKASADYV
-1784 SPAHERKDSIVDFG
+1784 SQGLVHSRKDDITDFG
-1798 RGTVRIEVNGRPY
+1798 HGKVEIEINGKRY
-1811 DAEVIVGTKKDGS
+1811 AADVVVGTKDNGR
-1824 MLLYDFIG
+1824 MLLYDFVR

-1837 MQRTAGRQSAPHDS
+1837 MQRTAERQSVPHDIRAAS
-1851 LPHLFLT
+1851 LSD

-1868 NIHDTQN
+1868 NTHNTQN
-1875 GKKYALDLKAPIETE
+1875 GKK
-1890 QSSHYDYSKPFR
+1890 
-1902 EQVEDWQAGK
+1902 
-1912 IPEQDSLIV
+1912 
-1921 GRTPEVF
+1921 
-1928 RKIGLSDVPMTFD
+1928 
-1941 QRHTDYAVNAA
+1941 
-1952 KADHQMSME
+1952 
-1961 MIERLPELLENPIA
+1961 
-1975 IIGSETRADDSLVA
+1975 
-1989 IIEATINGKPVVAPV
+1989 
-2004 TIQTTSESNGVQID
+2004 
-2018 ANHLA
+2018 
-2023 SAYGKKNAVR
+2023 
-2033 LLENAIQKENADGV
+2033 
-2047 GVYYL
+2047 
-2052 DKSRASNLVSDPRV
+2052 
-2066 QFPSISEKTGLIHSI
+2066 
-2081 FDAGSPVKRKY
+2081 
-2092 LEQTETRQFKRWF
+2092 
-2105 EGSRIVNED
+2105 
-2114 GNPKI
+2114 
-2119 MYHGTR
+2119 
-2125 EENGDF
+2125 
-2131 HVFDYSKA
+2131 
-2139 VKKGGLGMKALG
+2139 
-2151 AGNYFTATRLTG
+2151 
-2163 NERYGSRVIEAYL
+2163 
-2176 SIKKPL
+2176 
-2182 EVNAGETFGE
+2182 
-2192 AVRRETGLDTK
+2192 
-2203 DMGYDAIQQA
+2203 
-2213 MRERGYDG
+2213 
-2221 VVQHDK
+2221 
-2227 AGNITIAV
+2227 
-2235 AFDSE
+2235 
-2240 QIKSATDNIGLFDK
+2240 
-2254 ENPDIR
+2254 

-2284 RELLGNRAEKK
+2284 RELLGGNRAEKK

-2301 SQADQRYDEI
+2301 SQADRRYDEI

-2356 YTLRM
+2356 YTLRL
-2361 GQMGMHEQ
+2361 GQMGMKTQ
-2369 IENALRPLSSIYAL
+2369 IENALKPLSTIYAL
-2383 SEAVER
+2383 AEAVNR
-2389 ANRINLRRGLAVH
+2389 ANRINLRNGLNVH

-2420 IINGD
+2420 IVNGD
-2425 ANFRPVTDGDNIA
+2425 ANFRPITDESSIVILKGD
-2438 ILNGGGKGEV
+2438 GKGEV

-2568 PQTPEGRTIIQRIY
+2568 PQTPEGKTIIQRIY

-2629 ELIGAGIDRLTAKK
+2629 ELIGAGIDRLVAKK

-2844 DQRRFVMNMG
+2844 DQRKFVMNMG

-2926 LYSAMDS
+2926 LYSAMDG

-2947 SRAIYTATLDQ
+2947 TRAIYTATLDQ

-2972 SGYQSNE
+2972 RGYQSNE

-2992 TASRLTPAVIRAVA
+2992 TASRLTPAIIRAVA

-3047 KGENMLQNG
+3047 KGEDMLQNG

-3062 AEQNAVLHFLNTF
+3062 AEQNAALHFLNTF
-3075 ITPWTTGSEIRDA
+3075 ITPWTAGSEIRDA

-3108 ELITGNKYK
+3108 ELIAGNKYK

-3126 EMDAGGGQGFT
+3126 EMGVGDGQGFT
-3137 IQLTDE
+3137 LQLTDE
-3143 EKRWANETYKDV
+3143 EKRWANDTYKDV

>member
-1 MAWIDDKR
+1 MTWLDDKR
-9 RRDEEEAQHQRAAQE
+9 KRDEEEVQRQRAAQE
-24 AEREQRTQ
+24 AAREQKTQ
-32 EQQLKAE
+32 EQRLKAE

-56 KIKTAPLVVNLN
+56 KVKTAPLVVNMD
-68 TQTNQSAV
+68 TQTNRSAARV
-76 RIASRIPDETE
+76 ASRIPDETE

-116 MRELTDAVVTGGVY
+116 MRELTDAVMTGGVY

-149 TLAGARLMGFDGK
+149 TLAGTKLMGFDGK

-205 YGSSTDGLGTFL
+205 YGSNTDGVGTFL

-229 TVKGYRASFYGDGKH
+229 SIKGYRASFYGDGKH

-276 DKAYRD
+276 DKTYRS
-282 ITGKEIPTRQEA
+282 ITGKEIPTRQEGAESPEA
-294 QSLPDAGQGDKTP
+294 QNLPDAGQGDETP
-307 AEDGAQTQ
+307 AKNGAQTQ

-335 QAAEEAGKE
+335 QAAEEAGKG

-365 TPEPT
+365 TPEPMPEPT
-370 PNPTEPEPTATPE
+370 PSPTTEPEPTATPE
-383 PMPTPTLMPTAAA
+383 PTPAPTQTAAA
-396 ETPEPTMEAEP
+396 ETPEPTMETPEPAAETPEPTAAEP

-414 QGEANEPARQAETA
+414 QGEANEPARKTETA
-428 SDKPEEGAGEAA
+428 ADKPEEGTGEAA
-440 GPIQQKKRDAEEE
+440 GPIQQKKRGAEEE
-453 IIARGGMS
+453 IIARSGMS
-461 FAEWAEEHPQEDESA
+461 FAEWAEEHPQTDEDA
-476 GGHAEEEKK
+476 QGHDEEEKK
-485 QAGTLSAALGAMMR
+485 QAGTLSDALGAMMR
-499 GELGEYEGEGVEEL
+499 GELGKYEGEGVEEL

-587 AARAEEMELAGTLPD
+587 AARAEEMELAGTLP
-602 GGETLEGTEGDA
+602 GGEAPDGAAGDA
-614 RYGTPL
+614 RYDTPL

-627 TDEGKREYQATLDAL
+627 TDEGKREYQATLEAL

-655 QEEDDRKALEEARQA
+655 QEEDERKALEEARQA

-681 ALVTESAKD
+681 ALVTENAKD

-717 GDGFERSAVYSRMA
+717 GDGFEKSAVYSRMA
-731 ADGVRDAD
+731 ADGMRDAD

-801 EEDEAAL
+801 DEDEAAL

-818 GVGVA
+818 GVGAA

-829 IKTGAEQYYYD
+829 VKTGAEQYYYD

-857 GTRMQEQY
+857 GARMQEQY

-891 ESFSNAVMKALA
+891 ENFSNAVMKALA
-903 TSADPYTIGIDPG
+903 TSADQYTIGIDPG

-930 KADLAETER
+930 RADMAATER

-950 LWFGRVKSMTY
+950 LWFGRVKNMTY

-968 STGAGMAAGS
+968 STGAGMATGS

-1043 AAQDIITRNP
+1043 AAQDIITKNP

-1069 ALENELDEVFHDEA
+1069 ALENELDEVFHDEF
-1083 YETIGSNVIDATF
+1083 YETIGSNAIDATF
-1096 GELLRKADAGENIGM
+1096 GELLRKADAGESIGM

-1120 AANPSSYDLYGTAKH
+1120 AANPASYDLYGTAKH
-1135 VKETAVENAIGSILF
+1135 VKETAIENAIGSILF

-1165 AQKAADVVSGKSEDI
+1165 TQKAADVVSGKSGDI

-1254 AQTLEAAQ
+1254 AQTMEAAQ

-1286 KAKQRSGE
+1286 KAKQRNGE

-1319 AAQAAIKAQAESAK
+1319 AARAAVKAQAESAK
-1333 AVLLED
+1333 AALLED
-1339 GQIENRR
+1339 GQIENRW
-1346 ISEQIGQTQAQI
+1346 ISEQIEQTRAQI
-1358 DRAEAEFND
+1358 DQAEAEFND
-1367 AMDRFEEAGDTG
+1367 AMDRFEEAEDMG

-1398 KLEALETQ
+1398 KLEALEAR
-1406 AAARSGAARQEKT
+1406 AAARSGAAGQEKM

-1426 EQTAKKPPEQA
+1426 EQTTKKPPEQA
-1437 AENGGEDAQAVD
+1437 AENGGEAAQAVD
-1449 MGDSGQ
+1449 MGDGGQ

-1501 KGVRNYYD
+1501 KGVRSYYD

-1685 AIQWRDGKPIVVVEE
+1685 AA
-1700 DILRGVSEKEW
+1700 DINPEG
-1711 ARTVKQALK
+1711 
-1720 EKFPNGVTVGNN
+1720 
-1732 QIQIT
+1732 
-1737 GKSRNEITHS
+1737 
-1747 KDTMWLKRNQS
+1747 
-1758 EAYADKMRAANQ
+1758 
-1770 ADELLKASADYVDE
+1770 
-1784 SPAHERKDSIVDFG
+1784 
-1798 RGTVRIEVNGRPY
+1798 
-1811 DAEVIVGTKKDGS
+1811 
-1824 MLLYDFIG
+1824 
-1832 MTKKE
+1832 
-1837 MQRTAGRQSAPHDS
+1837 
-1851 LPHLFLT
+1851 
-1858 PSIAQSDAGV
+1858 
-1868 NIHDTQN
+1868 
-1875 GKKYALDLKAPIETE
+1875 
-1890 QSSHYDYSKPFR
+1890 HYDYSKPFR

-1941 QRHTDYAVNAA
+1941 QRHTDYAVNGT

-1961 MIERLPELLENPIA
+1961 MIERLPELMENPIA

-1989 IIEATINGKPVVAPV
+1989 IVEATINGKPVVAPV
-2004 TIQTTSESNGVQID
+2004 TIQKTSKSNDVQID

-2052 DKSRASNLVSDPRV
+2052 DKSRASNLFSDGRV
-2066 QFPSISEKTGLIHSI
+2066 QFPAISEQAGLIHSI

-2092 LEQTETRQFKRWF
+2092 LEQTETRQFKSWF
-2105 EGSRIVNED
+2105 EGSQIVNED

-2254 ENPDIR
+2254 KNPDIR

-2301 SQADQRYDEI
+2301 SQADRRYDEI

-2324 YWTDEDITQ
+2324 YWAEEDITQ

-2425 ANFRPVTDGDNIA
+2425 ANFRPITDESSIVILKGD
-2438 ILNGGGKGEV
+2438 GKGEV

-2568 PQTPEGRTIIQRIY
+2568 PQTPEGKTIIQRIY

-2773 VFQEDNRLIDAINTI
+2773 VFQEDNRLIDAINAI
-2788 RRTSK
+2788 RRTSR

-2844 DQRRFVMNMG
+2844 DQRKFVMNMG

-2947 SRAIYTATLDQ
+2947 TRAIYTATLDQ

-2972 SGYQSNE
+2972 RGYQSNE

-2992 TASRLTPAVIRAVA
+2992 TASRLTPAIIRAVA

-3047 KGENMLQNG
+3047 KGEDMLQNG

-3062 AEQNAVLHFLNTF
+3062 AEQNAALHFLNTF
-3075 ITPWTTGSEIRDA
+3075 ITPWTAGSEIRDA

-3108 ELITGNKYK
+3108 ELIAGNKYK
-3117 VTIPKTMAE
+3117 VTISKTMAE
-3126 EMDAGGGQGFT
+3126 EMGVGGGQGFT

-3143 EKRWANETYKDV
+3143 EKRWANDTYKDV

-3175 WAYMPDEERIEAVKA
+3175 WAYMPDDERIEAVKA

-3196 RVVLEELVR
+3196 KVVLEELVR

>member
-1 MAWIDDKR
+1 MTWLDDKR
-9 RRDEEEAQHQRAAQE
+9 KRDEEEAQHQRAAQE
-24 AEREQRTQ
+24 AAREQRTQ
-32 EQQLKAE
+32 EQRLKAE

-56 KIKTAPLVVNLN
+56 KVKTAPLVVNLD
-68 TQTNQSAV
+68 TQTNQSAARV
-76 RIASRIPDETE
+76 ASRIPDETE

-116 MRELTDAVVTGGVY
+116 MRELTDAVMTGGVY

-135 KYDKQVQSRNEAMQ
+135 KYDKQVQTRNEAMK
-149 TLAGARLMGFDGK
+149 TLAGTKLMGFDGK

-205 YGSSTDGLGTFL
+205 YGSNTDGVGTFL

-229 TVKGYRASFYGDGKH
+229 AVKGYRASFYGDGKH

-276 DKAYRD
+276 DKTYRS
-282 ITGKEIPTRQEA
+282 ITGKEIPTRREDAESPEA
-294 QSLPDAGQGDKTP
+294 QNLPDAGQGNETP
-307 AEDGAQTQ
+307 AENGAQTQ

-335 QAAEEAGKE
+335 QAAEEAGKG

-370 PNPTEPEPTATPE
+370 TEPEPTATPA
-383 PMPTPTLMPTAAA
+383 PMQTAAA
-396 ETPEPTMEAEP
+396 ETPEPTAAEP

-428 SDKPEEGAGEAA
+428 SDKPTEGTGEAA
-440 GPIQQKKRDAEEE
+440 GPIQQKERNAEEE

-461 FAEWAEEHPQEDESA
+461 FAEWAEEHPQTDEST
-476 GGHAEEEKK
+476 GGHDEEEKK
-485 QAGTLSAALGAMMR
+485 QAGTLSDALGAMMR

-560 RTLEGALESSTYP
+560 RTLEGALESSAYP
-573 KEVKTDILAQAVRW
+573 EEVKTDILAQAVRW
-587 AARAEEMELAGTLPD
+587 AARAEEMELAGTLP
-602 GGETLEGTEGDA
+602 GGEAPDGAAGDA
-614 RYGTPL
+614 RYDTPL

-627 TDEGKREYQATLDAL
+627 TDEGKREYQATLEAL

-655 QEEDDRKALEEARQA
+655 QEEDERKALEEARQA

-681 ALVTESAKD
+681 ALVTENAKD

-717 GDGFERSAVYSRMA
+717 GDGFEKSAVYSRMA
-731 ADGVRDAD
+731 ADGMRDAD

-754 ILQEEATTAYTL
+754 ILQEEAATAYTL

-801 EEDEAAL
+801 DEDEAAL

-818 GVGVA
+818 GVGAA

-829 IKTGAEQYYYD
+829 VKTGAEQYYYD

-857 GTRMQEQY
+857 GARMQEQY

-916 DVEERLLLR
+916 DVEKRLLLR

-930 KADLAETER
+930 KADMAATER

-968 STGAGMAAGS
+968 STGAGMATGS

-1043 AAQDIITRNP
+1043 AAQDIITKNP

-1069 ALENELDEVFHDEA
+1069 ALENELDEVLHDEF
-1083 YETIGSNVIDATF
+1083 YETIGSNAIDATF
-1096 GELLRKADAGENIGM
+1096 GELLRKADAGESIGM

-1120 AANPSSYDLYGTAKH
+1120 AANPASYDLYGTAKH
-1135 VKETAVENAIGSILF
+1135 VKETAIENAIGSILF

-1165 AQKAADVVSGKSEDI
+1165 TQKAADVVSGKSGDI

-1187 REDLKDAEFRKAMDE
+1187 REDLKDAEVRKAMDE

-1262 TALESGTAE
+1262 TALENGTAE
-1271 PMTAQELADAAMDYA
+1271 PMTAQELADAAVDYA
-1286 KAKQRSGE
+1286 KAKQRNGE

-1319 AAQAAIKAQAESAK
+1319 AARAAVKAQAESAK
-1333 AVLLED
+1333 AALLED
-1339 GQIENRR
+1339 GQIENRW
-1346 ISEQIGQTQAQI
+1346 ISEQIEQTRAQI

-1367 AMDRFEEAGDTG
+1367 AMDRFEEAEDMG

-1398 KLEALETQ
+1398 KLEALEAR
-1406 AAARSGAARQEKT
+1406 AAARSGAAGQEKT

-1426 EQTAKKPPEQA
+1426 EQTTKKPPEQA

-1449 MGDSGQ
+1449 MGDGGQ

-1462 ADAGQ
+1462 VDAGQ

-1487 KKRHGTDVVVADLG
+1487 KKRHGTDVVVAELG
-1501 KGVRNYYD
+1501 KGVRSYYD

-1567 KERIREVYEPIYER
+1567 MERIREVYEPIYER

-1685 AIQWRDGKPIVVVEE
+1685 AA
-1700 DILRGVSEKEW
+1700 DINPE
-1711 ARTVKQALK
+1711 
-1720 EKFPNGVTVGNN
+1720 
-1732 QIQIT
+1732 
-1737 GKSRNEITHS
+1737 
-1747 KDTMWLKRNQS
+1747 
-1758 EAYADKMRAANQ
+1758 
-1770 ADELLKASADYVDE
+1770 
-1784 SPAHERKDSIVDFG
+1784 
-1798 RGTVRIEVNGRPY
+1798 
-1811 DAEVIVGTKKDGS
+1811 
-1824 MLLYDFIG
+1824 
-1832 MTKKE
+1832 
-1837 MQRTAGRQSAPHDS
+1837 
-1851 LPHLFLT
+1851 
-1858 PSIAQSDAGV
+1858 
-1868 NIHDTQN
+1868 
-1875 GKKYALDLKAPIETE
+1875 
-1890 QSSHYDYSKPFR
+1890 SHYDYSKPFR

-1921 GRTPEVF
+1921 GRTPGIF
-1928 RKIGLSDVPMTFD
+1928 RKIGLSDVPMTLD

-2004 TIQTTSESNGVQID
+2004 TIQTTSKSNDVQID

-2023 SAYGKKNAVR
+2023 SAYGKKNAVK

-2052 DKSRASNLVSDPRV
+2052 DKSRASNLFSDGRV
-2066 QFPSISEKTGLIHSI
+2066 QFPAISEQAGLIHSI

-2092 LEQTETRQFKRWF
+2092 LEQTETRQFKSWF
-2105 EGSRIVNED
+2105 EGSQIVNED

-2131 HVFDYSKA
+2131 HVFDSSKA

-2254 ENPDIR
+2254 KNPDIR

-2284 RELLGNRAEKK
+2284 RELLGGNRTEKK

-2301 SQADQRYDEI
+2301 SQADRRYDEI

-2356 YTLRM
+2356 YTLRL

-2369 IENALRPLSSIYAL
+2369 IENALKPLSTIYAL
-2383 SEAVER
+2383 AEAVNR
-2389 ANRINLRRGLAVH
+2389 ANQINLRNGLAVH

-2425 ANFRPVTDGDNIA
+2425 ANFRPITDESSIVILKGD
-2438 ILNGGGKGEV
+2438 GKGEV

-2456 RFKRAAELAKPTYGT
+2456 RFKRAAEAAKPTYGT

-2616 MSNVLTRPLEMGS
+2616 MSNVLTRLLEMGS
-2629 ELIGAGIDRLTAKK
+2629 ELIGAGIDRLAAKK

-2773 VFQEDNRLIDAINTI
+2773 VFQEDNRLIDAINAI
-2788 RRTSK
+2788 RRTSR

-2844 DQRRFVMNMG
+2844 DQRKFVMNMG

-2947 SRAIYTATLDQ
+2947 TRAIYTATLDQ

-2972 SGYQSNE
+2972 RGYQSNE

-2992 TASRLTPAVIRAVA
+2992 TASRLTPAIIRAVA

-3047 KGENMLQNG
+3047 KGEDMLQNG

-3062 AEQNAVLHFLNTF
+3062 AEQNAALHFLNTF
-3075 ITPWTTGSEIRDA
+3075 ITPWTAGSEIRDA

-3108 ELITGNKYK
+3108 ELIAGNKYK
-3117 VTIPKTMAE
+3117 VTITKTMAE
-3126 EMDAGGGQGFT
+3126 EMGVGDGQGFT

-3143 EKRWANETYKDV
+3143 EKRWANDTYKDV

-3196 RVVLEELVR
+3196 KVVLEELVR

>member
-1 MAWIDDKR
+1 MTWLDDKR
-9 RRDEEEAQHQRAAQE
+9 KRDEEEAQRQRAAQE
-24 AEREQRTQ
+24 AAREQKTQ
-32 EQQLKAE
+32 EQRLKAE

-56 KIKTAPLVVNLN
+56 KVKTAPLVVNMD
-68 TQTNQSAV
+68 TQTNRSAARV
-76 RIASRIPDETE
+76 ASRIPDETE

-102 SSPNYQKYAPTIGT
+102 SSPNHQKYAPTIGA
-116 MRELTDAVVTGGVY
+116 MREMTDAVVTGGVY

-149 TLAGARLMGFDGK
+149 TLAGTKLMGFDGK

-205 YGSSTDGLGTFL
+205 YGSNTDGVGTFL

-229 TVKGYRASFYGDGKH
+229 AVKGYRASFYGDGKH
-244 DEQDEAAYW
+244 DEEDEAAYW

-276 DKAYRD
+276 DKTYRS
-282 ITGKEIPTRQEA
+282 ITGKEIPTRREDAESPEA
-294 QSLPDAGQGDKTP
+294 QNLPDAGQGDETP
-307 AEDGAQTQ
+307 ADNGAQTQ

-335 QAAEEAGKE
+335 QAAEEAGKG
-344 QEKGA
+344 QEKGEN
-349 DAPEAPLPGTP
+349 APEAPLPGTP

-365 TPEPT
+365 TPEPMPEPT
-370 PNPTEPEPTATPE
+370 PNPTTEPEPTATPA
-383 PMPTPTLMPTAAA
+383 PMPTPAPTQTAAA
-396 ETPEPTMEAEP
+396 ETHEPAAAEP

-414 QGEANEPARQAETA
+414 QGEANEPARQEETA
-428 SDKPEEGAGEAA
+428 ADKPEEGTGEAA
-440 GPIQQKKRDAEEE
+440 GPVQQKKRSAEEE

-461 FAEWAEEHPQEDESA
+461 FAEWAKEHPQTDEDA
-476 GGHAEEEKK
+476 GEHAEEEKK

-532 EDSKQIRLG
+532 EDSKQIQLG
-541 NEGAEY
+541 NEGAEHV
-547 AAARAMANMGTSF
+547 AARAMANMGTSF
-560 RTLEGALESSTYP
+560 RTLEGALESSAYP
-573 KEVKTDILAQAVRW
+573 EEVKTDILAQMVRW
-587 AARAEEMELAGTLPD
+587 AARAEEMELAGTLP
-602 GGETLEGTEGDA
+602 GGEAPDGAAGDA
-614 RYGTPL
+614 RYDTPL

-627 TDEGKREYQATLDAL
+627 TDEGKREYQATLEAL

-655 QEEDDRKALEEARQA
+655 QEEDERKALEEARQA

-717 GDGFERSAVYSRMA
+717 GDGFEKSAVYSRMA

-747 LGDQMNV
+747 LGDQMNI

-801 EEDEAAL
+801 DEDEAAL

-818 GVGVA
+818 GVGAA

-829 IKTGAEQYYYD
+829 VKTGAEQYYYD

-851 SEVERT
+851 GEVERT
-857 GTRMQEQY
+857 GARMQEQY

-925 GNRAI
+925 GNQAIRADM
-930 KADLAETER
+930 AATER

-968 STGAGMAAGS
+968 STGAGMATGS

-1043 AAQDIITRNP
+1043 AAQDIITKNP

-1060 GRLAAFSEA
+1060 GRLATFSEA
-1069 ALENELDEVFHDEA
+1069 ALENELDEVFHDEF
-1083 YETIGSNVIDATF
+1083 YETIGSNAIDATF
-1096 GELLRKADAGENIGM
+1096 GELLRKADAGESIGM

-1120 AANPSSYDLYGTAKH
+1120 AANPASYDLYGTAKH
-1135 VKETAVENAIGSILF
+1135 VKETAIENAIGSILF

-1165 AQKAADVVSGKSEDI
+1165 TQKAADVVSGKSEDI
-1180 AGTLKAI
+1180 AGTLNAI

-1202 DAAQQQLD
+1202 GAAQQQLD

-1232 AQAQADGYDRQA
+1232 AQAQADGYGQQA

-1286 KAKQRSGE
+1286 KAKQRNGE

-1319 AAQAAIKAQAESAK
+1319 AARAAVKAQAESAK
-1333 AVLLED
+1333 AALMED
-1339 GQIENRR
+1339 GQIENRW
-1346 ISEQIGQTQAQI
+1346 ISEQIEQTRAQI

-1367 AMDRFEEAGDTG
+1367 AMDRFEEAEDMG

-1398 KLEALETQ
+1398 KLEALEAR
-1406 AAARSGAARQEKT
+1406 AAVRSGAAGQEKT

-1426 EQTAKKPPEQA
+1426 EQTTKKPPEQA

-1449 MGDSGQ
+1449 MGDGGQ

-1487 KKRHGTDVVVADLG
+1487 KKRHGTDVVVAELG
-1501 KGVRNYYD
+1501 KGVRSYYD

-1639 FIARQRAKREGTL
+1639 FIARQKAKREGTL

-1685 AIQWRDGKPIVVVEE
+1685 AA
-1700 DILRGVSEKEW
+1700 DINPE
-1711 ARTVKQALK
+1711 
-1720 EKFPNGVTVGNN
+1720 
-1732 QIQIT
+1732 
-1737 GKSRNEITHS
+1737 
-1747 KDTMWLKRNQS
+1747 
-1758 EAYADKMRAANQ
+1758 
-1770 ADELLKASADYVDE
+1770 
-1784 SPAHERKDSIVDFG
+1784 
-1798 RGTVRIEVNGRPY
+1798 
-1811 DAEVIVGTKKDGS
+1811 
-1824 MLLYDFIG
+1824 
-1832 MTKKE
+1832 
-1837 MQRTAGRQSAPHDS
+1837 
-1851 LPHLFLT
+1851 
-1858 PSIAQSDAGV
+1858 
-1868 NIHDTQN
+1868 
-1875 GKKYALDLKAPIETE
+1875 
-1890 QSSHYDYSKPFR
+1890 SHYDYSKPFR

-1928 RKIGLSDVPMTFD
+1928 RKIGLSDVPMTLD
-1941 QRHTDYAVNAA
+1941 QRHTDYAVNGT
-1952 KADHQMSME
+1952 KANHQMSME

-1975 IIGSETRADDSLVA
+1975 IIGSETRTDDSLIA
-1989 IIEATINGKPVVAPV
+1989 IVEATINGKPVVAPV
-2004 TIQTTSESNGVQID
+2004 TIQTTSKSNDVQID

-2023 SAYGKKNAVR
+2023 SAYGRKNAVR

-2052 DKSRASNLVSDPRV
+2052 DKSRASNLFSDGRR
-2066 QFPSISEKTGLIHSI
+2066 QFSAISEQAGLIHSI

-2105 EGSRIVNED
+2105 EGSQIVNED
-2114 GNPKI
+2114 GSPKV

-2131 HVFDYSKA
+2131 HVFDSSKA

-2221 VVQHDK
+2221 VVRHDK

-2254 ENPDIR
+2254 KNPDIR

-2275 TDSLVDAIR
+2275 TDSLVEAIR
-2284 RELLGNRAEKK
+2284 RELLGGNRAEKK

-2301 SQADQRYDEI
+2301 SQADRRYDEI

-2356 YTLRM
+2356 YTLRL
-2361 GQMGMHEQ
+2361 GQMGMQTQ
-2369 IENALRPLSSIYAL
+2369 IENALKPLSTIYAL
-2383 SEAVER
+2383 AEAVNR
-2389 ANRINLRRGLAVH
+2389 ANRINLRNGLNVH

-2425 ANFRPVTDGDNIA
+2425 ANFRPITDESNIVILKGD
-2438 ILNGGGKGEV
+2438 GKGEV

-2629 ELIGAGIDRLTAKK
+2629 ELIGAGIDRLAAKK

-2831 GVYDAMTENGTKF
+2831 GVYDTMTENGTKF
-2844 DQRRFVMNMG
+2844 DQRKFVMNMG

-2947 SRAIYTATLDQ
+2947 TRAIYTATLDQ

-2972 SGYQSNE
+2972 RGYQSNE

-2992 TASRLTPAVIRAVA
+2992 TASRLTPAIIRAVA

-3047 KGENMLQNG
+3047 KGEDLLQNG

-3062 AEQNAVLHFLNTF
+3062 AEQNAALHFLNTF
-3075 ITPWTTGSEIRDA
+3075 ITPWTAGSEIRDA

-3108 ELITGNKYK
+3108 ELIAGNKYK

-3126 EMDAGGGQGFT
+3126 EMGVGDGQGFT
-3137 IQLTDE
+3137 LQLTDE
-3143 EKRWANETYKDV
+3143 EKRWANDTYKDV

-3196 RVVLEELVR
+3196 RFVLEELVR

>member
-1 MAWIDDKR
+1 MTWLDDKR
-9 RRDEEEAQHQRAAQE
+9 KRDEEEAQRQRAAQE
-24 AEREQRTQ
+24 AAREQKTQ
-32 EQQLKAE
+32 EQRLKAE

-46 QESLRPASEQ
+46 QESLRPASKQ
-56 KIKTAPLVVNLN
+56 KVKTAPLVVNMD
-68 TQTNQSAV
+68 TQTNRSAA

-102 SSPNYQKYAPTIGT
+102 SSPNHQKYAPTIGT
-116 MRELTDAVVTGGVY
+116 MREMTDAVMTGGVY

-135 KYDKQVQSRNEAMQ
+135 KYDKQVQSQREAMQ
-149 TLAGARLMGFDGK
+149 TLAGTKLMGFDGK

-205 YGSSTDGLGTFL
+205 YGSNTDGVGTFL

-229 TVKGYRASFYGDGKH
+229 AVKGYRASFYGDGKH
-244 DEQDEAAYW
+244 DEEDAAAYW

-276 DKAYRD
+276 DKTYRS
-282 ITGKEIPTRQEA
+282 ITGKEIPTRREDAESPEA
-294 QSLPDAGQGDKTP
+294 QNLPDAGQGDETP
-307 AEDGAQTQ
+307 TENGAQTQ

-330 FGGEP
+330 FSGEP
-335 QAAEEAGKE
+335 QAAEEAGKG
-344 QEKGA
+344 QEKGEN
-349 DAPEAPLPGTP
+349 APEAPLPGTP

-370 PNPTEPEPTATPE
+370 PEPEPAATPE
-383 PMPTPTLMPTAAA
+383 PTPAPTQTAAA
-396 ETPEPTMEAEP
+396 ETPEPTMETPEPMAAEP

-414 QGEANEPARQAETA
+414 QGEANEPARRAETV
-428 SDKPEEGAGEAA
+428 SDKPTEGTGEAA
-440 GPIQQKKRDAEEE
+440 GPIQQKKRGAEEE

-461 FAEWAEEHPQEDESA
+461 FAEWAKEHPQEDEDA
-476 GGHAEEEKK
+476 GGHDEEEKK
-485 QAGTLSAALGAMMR
+485 QAGTLSDALGAMMR
-499 GELGEYEGEGVEEL
+499 GELSEYEGEGVEEL

-541 NEGAEY
+541 NEGAEHV
-547 AAARAMANMGTSF
+547 AARAMANMGTSF
-560 RTLEGALESSTYP
+560 RTLESALESSAYP
-573 KEVKTDILAQAVRW
+573 EEVKTDILAQMVRW
-587 AARAEEMELAGTLPD
+587 AARAEEMELAGTLP
-602 GGETLEGTEGDA
+602 GGEAPDGAAGDA
-614 RYGTPL
+614 RYDTPL

-627 TDEGKREYQATLDAL
+627 TDEGKREYQATLEAL

-717 GDGFERSAVYSRMA
+717 GDAFEKSAVYSRMA

-818 GVGVA
+818 GVGAA

-829 IKTGAEQYYYD
+829 VKTGAEQYYYD

-857 GTRMQEQY
+857 GARMQEQY

-891 ESFSNAVMKALA
+891 ENFSNAVMKALA

-925 GNRAI
+925 GNQAI
-930 KADLAETER
+930 KADMAATER

-950 LWFGRVKSMTY
+950 LWFGRVKNMTY

-968 STGAGMAAGS
+968 STGAGMATGS

-1043 AAQDIITRNP
+1043 AAQDIITKSP

-1069 ALENELDEVFHDEA
+1069 ALENELDEVFHDEF
-1083 YETIGSNVIDATF
+1083 YETIGSNAIDATF
-1096 GELLRKADAGENIGM
+1096 GELLRKADAGESIGM

-1120 AANPSSYDLYGTAKH
+1120 AANPASYDLYGTAKH
-1135 VKETAVENAIGSILF
+1135 VKETAIENAIGSILF

-1165 AQKAADVVSGKSEDI
+1165 TQKAADVVSGKSEDI

-1202 DAAQQQLD
+1202 GAAQQQLD

-1262 TALESGTAE
+1262 TALENGTAE

-1286 KAKQRSGE
+1286 KAKQRNGE

-1319 AAQAAIKAQAESAK
+1319 AARAAVKAQAESAK
-1333 AVLLED
+1333 AALLED
-1339 GQIENRR
+1339 GQIENRW
-1346 ISEQIGQTQAQI
+1346 ISEQIEQTRAQI

-1367 AMDRFEEAGDTG
+1367 AMDRFEEAEDMG

-1398 KLEALETQ
+1398 KLEALEAQ
-1406 AAARSGAARQEKT
+1406 AAARSGAAGQEKT

-1426 EQTAKKPPEQA
+1426 EQTTKKPPEQA

-1449 MGDSGQ
+1449 MGDGGQ

-1487 KKRHGTDVVVADLG
+1487 KKRHGTDVVVAELG
-1501 KGVRNYYD
+1501 KGVRSYYD

-1639 FIARQRAKREGTL
+1639 FIARQKAKREGTL

-1685 AIQWRDGKPIVVVEE
+1685 AA
-1700 DILRGVSEKEW
+1700 DINPE
-1711 ARTVKQALK
+1711 
-1720 EKFPNGVTVGNN
+1720 
-1732 QIQIT
+1732 
-1737 GKSRNEITHS
+1737 
-1747 KDTMWLKRNQS
+1747 
-1758 EAYADKMRAANQ
+1758 
-1770 ADELLKASADYVDE
+1770 
-1784 SPAHERKDSIVDFG
+1784 
-1798 RGTVRIEVNGRPY
+1798 
-1811 DAEVIVGTKKDGS
+1811 
-1824 MLLYDFIG
+1824 
-1832 MTKKE
+1832 
-1837 MQRTAGRQSAPHDS
+1837 
-1851 LPHLFLT
+1851 
-1858 PSIAQSDAGV
+1858 
-1868 NIHDTQN
+1868 
-1875 GKKYALDLKAPIETE
+1875 
-1890 QSSHYDYSKPFR
+1890 SHYDYSKPFR
-1902 EQVEDWQAGK
+1902 EQVEDFLEGK
-1912 IPEQDSLIV
+1912 IPERDTLLIS
-1921 GRTPEVF
+1921 GTPEVLQ
-1928 RKIGLSDVPMTFD
+1928 KIGFSNLPLTID
-1941 QRHTDYAVNAA
+1941 QKHMRDILGKPKN
-1952 KADHQMSME
+1952 ADHDLGVDFMKHLDE
-1961 MIERLPELLENPIA
+1961 YVAHPIA
-1975 IIGSETRADDSLVA
+1975 IIENSGDLDGGVIMIFSEKNKNANDKP
-1989 IIEATINGKPVVAPV
+1989 IIGMMNIRNKGRFNIAET
-2004 TIQTTSESNGVQID
+2004 D
-2018 ANHLA
+2018 AN
-2023 SAYGKKNAVR
+2023 R
-2033 LLENAIQKENADGV
+2033 LMTIHSRGDWMKRLQEAIQKEQNGQVGIYYINKKEARALLGEGQSQVLRGPVQDG
-2047 GVYYL
+2047 
-2052 DKSRASNLVSDPRV
+2052 
-2066 QFPSISEKTGLIHSI
+2066 FIHSI
-2081 FDAGSPVKRKY
+2081 TEEALPV
-2092 LEQTETRQFKRWF
+2092 
-2105 EGSRIVNED
+2105 N
-2114 GNPKI
+2114 
-2119 MYHGTR
+2119 
-2125 EENGDF
+2125 
-2131 HVFDYSKA
+2131 
-2139 VKKGGLGMKALG
+2139 MK
-2151 AGNYFTATRLTG
+2151 
-2163 NERYGSRVIEAYL
+2163 
-2176 SIKKPL
+2176 
-2182 EVNAGETFGE
+2182 
-2192 AVRRETGLDTK
+2192 
-2203 DMGYDAIQQA
+2203 
-2213 MRERGYDG
+2213 
-2221 VVQHDK
+2221 
-2227 AGNITIAV
+2227 
-2235 AFDSE
+2235 
-2240 QIKSATDNIGLFDK
+2240 
-2254 ENPDIR
+2254 
-2260 YALDLNQFG
+2260 
-2269 GESAAR
+2269 
-2275 TDSLVDAIR
+2275 
-2284 RELLGNRAEKK
+2284 
-2295 IDREMV
+2295 
-2301 SQADQRYDEI
+2301 
-2311 GGDEVAARLRAKE
+2311 
-2324 YWTDEDITQ
+2324 
-2333 AQVAMVRAL
+2333 
-2342 EEKHDVE
+2342 
-2349 AAVLGKL
+2349 
-2356 YTLRM
+2356 RM
-2361 GQMGMHEQ
+2361 GWRDDFELNGF
-2369 IENALRPLSSIYAL
+2369 RG
-2383 SEAVER
+2383 
-2389 ANRINLRRGLAVH
+2389 RRG
-2402 IPAGD
+2402 G
-2407 EAPMSNP
+2407 S
-2414 TKAGQR
+2414 
-2420 IINGD
+2420 
-2425 ANFRPVTDGDNIA
+2425 
-2438 ILNGGGKGEV
+2438 
-2448 TSLYERAE
+2448 
-2456 RFKRAAELAKPTYGT
+2456 
-2471 DNPWHIPM
+2471 
-2479 PEWKMELIDRY
+2479 
-2490 RLRGE
+2490 
-2495 KLPGYDYFKAS
+2495 
-2506 TKERMLAAIIAT
+2506 
-2518 DDNRRGD
+2518 
-2525 GLLTL
+2525 
-2530 CQQLEFMKKG
+2530 
-2540 YAVVTEAD
+2540 
-2548 MNYITGE
+2548 
-2555 MATYQLLEGENPT
+2555 
-2568 PQTPEGRTIIQRIY
+2568 GR
-2582 SAQANT
+2582 
-2588 TPNNLWN
+2588 
-2595 KFNNFGYDNML
+2595 
-2606 SSSKT
+2606 
-2611 WNKNI
+2611 
-2616 MSNVLTRPLEMGS
+2616 
-2629 ELIGAGIDRLTAKK
+2629 
-2643 TGNRTTGLPQMEA
+2643 
-2656 IGEGHRAFA
+2656 HRAVFA
-2665 QEIANT
+2665 QKRNADRVGAYGQSLKLVQRWQEPI
-2671 LTDYIIRGVDT
+2671 
-2682 GHSSSFDFNH
+2682 SCDF
-2692 NNRTYNS
+2692 R
-2699 AFMQAYHDFIGLAM
+2699 
-2713 QLGDRP
+2713 
-2719 FWEQCYTEEMDVL
+2719 
-2732 NRLGT
+2732 
-2737 MIQDTYEDENGDL
+2737 
-2750 QTYLREMTDEERHA
+2750 
-2764 EAERRATER
+2764 
-2773 VFQEDNRLIDAINTI
+2773 
-2788 RRTSK
+2788 
-2793 AADFCITTLIPF
+2793 
-2805 LKTPT
+2805 
-2810 NVAIRAMQYSP
+2810 
-2821 IGLAWTALKN
+2821 
-2831 GVYDAMTENGTKF
+2831 
-2844 DQRRFVMNMG
+2844 
-2854 RGLTGTGMMV
+2854 
-2864 IGMALA
+2864 
-2870 GMGVIKFGREDEDDA
+2870 
-2885 RLAAIQK
+2885 
-2892 SEGKSYGMY
+2892 
-2901 FDILGEQI
+2901 
-2909 PLDFAFPAV
+2909 
-2918 SPLVIGAE
+2918 
-2926 LYSAMDS
+2926 
-2933 YDRDEDGAALAANA
+2933 A
-2947 SRAIYTATLDQ
+2947 SRAYSQ
-2958 LFNNSMLSGLSNLL
+2958 
-2972 SGYQSNE
+2972 Y
-2979 QKVTTFVESMMEN
+2979 
-2992 TASRLTPAVIRAVA
+2992 IRC
-3006 KYTDPYVR
+3006 
-3014 DTKSQNALREMI
+3014 
-3026 NANIIQN
+3026 
-3033 WPLLRQTL
+3033 
-3041 PTAKTL
+3041 
-3047 KGENMLQNG
+3047 
-3056 ANNWGK
+3056 GK
-3062 AEQNAVLHFLNTF
+3062 RCQEF
-3075 ITPWTTGSEIRDA
+3075 S
-3088 QLDELAD
+3088 
-3095 IAYRTGETSWLPG
+3095 
-3108 ELITGNKYK
+3108 
-3117 VTIPKTMAE
+3117 
-3126 EMDAGGGQGFT
+3126 
-3137 IQLTDE
+3137 
-3143 EKRWANETYKDV
+3143 
-3155 LWNGSL
+3155 
-3161 YTESDIRSEMESLG
+3161 
-3175 WAYMPDEERIEAVKA
+3175 RIEAMI
-3190 CQKEAK
+3190 
-3196 RVVLEELVR
+3196 LN
-3205 RKKQP
+3205 

>member
-1 MAWIDDKR
+1 MTWLDDKR
-9 RRDEEEAQHQRAAQE
+9 KRDEEEVQRQRVAQE
-24 AEREQRTQ
+24 AAREQKTQ
-32 EQQLKAE
+32 EQRLKAE

-46 QESLRPASEQ
+46 QESLRPAREQ
-56 KIKTAPLVVNLN
+56 KAKTAPLVVNMD
-68 TQTNQSAV
+68 TQTNQSAARV
-76 RIASRIPDETE
+76 ASRIPDETE

-116 MRELTDAVVTGGVY
+116 MREMTDAVMTGGVY

-149 TLAGARLMGFDGK
+149 TLAGTKLMGFDGK

-205 YGSSTDGLGTFL
+205 YGSNTDGVGTFL

-229 TVKGYRASFYGDGKH
+229 AVKGYRASFYGDGKH
-244 DEQDEAAYW
+244 DEEDAAAYW

-276 DKAYRD
+276 DKAYRS
-282 ITGKEIPTRQEA
+282 ITGKEIPTRQEDAESPEA
-294 QSLPDAGQGDKTP
+294 QNLPDAGQGDETP
-307 AEDGAQTQ
+307 AENDAQTQ

-335 QAAEEAGKE
+335 QAAEEAGKG

-365 TPEPT
+365 TPEPMPT
-370 PNPTEPEPTATPE
+370 PEPAPTATPE
-383 PMPTPTLMPTAAA
+383 PTPNPTPAPTQTAAA
-396 ETPEPTMEAEP
+396 ETPEPTMETPEHAIETPEPAAAEP

-428 SDKPEEGAGEAA
+428 ADKPTEGTGEAA
-440 GPIQQKKRDAEEE
+440 GPIQQKKRGAEEE

-461 FAEWAEEHPQEDESA
+461 FAEWAKEHPQTDEDA
-476 GGHAEEEKK
+476 GGHAEGEKK

-541 NEGAEY
+541 NEGAEHI
-547 AAARAMANMGTSF
+547 AARAMANMGTSF
-560 RTLEGALESSTYP
+560 RTLESALESSAYP
-573 KEVKTDILAQAVRW
+573 EEVKTDILAQMVRW
-587 AARAEEMELAGTLPD
+587 AARAEEMELAGTLP
-602 GGETLEGTEGDA
+602 GGEAPDGAAGDA
-614 RYGTPL
+614 RYDTPL

-627 TDEGKREYQATLDAL
+627 TDEGKREYQATLEAL

-818 GVGVA
+818 GVGAA

-829 IKTGAEQYYYD
+829 VKTGAEQYYYD

-851 SEVERT
+851 GEVERT
-857 GTRMQEQY
+857 GARMQEQY

-891 ESFSNAVMKALA
+891 ENFSNAVMKALA

-930 KADLAETER
+930 KADMAATER

-950 LWFGRVKSMTY
+950 LWFGRVKNMTY

-968 STGAGMAAGS
+968 STGVGMATGS

-1043 AAQDIITRNP
+1043 AAQDIITKNP

-1069 ALENELDEVFHDEA
+1069 ALENELDEVFHDEF
-1083 YETIGSNVIDATF
+1083 YETIGSNAIDATF
-1096 GELLRKADAGENIGM
+1096 GELLRKADAGESIGM

-1120 AANPSSYDLYGTAKH
+1120 AANPASYDLYGTAKH
-1135 VKETAVENAIGSILF
+1135 VKETAIENAIGSILF

-1165 AQKAADVVSGKSEDI
+1165 TQKAADVVSGKSEDI

-1202 DAAQQQLD
+1202 GAAQQQLD

-1232 AQAQADGYDRQA
+1232 AQAQADGYGQQA

-1262 TALESGTAE
+1262 TALENGTAE

-1286 KAKQRSGE
+1286 KAKQRNGE

-1319 AAQAAIKAQAESAK
+1319 AARAAVKAQAESAK
-1333 AVLLED
+1333 AALLED
-1339 GQIENRR
+1339 GQIENRW
-1346 ISEQIGQTQAQI
+1346 ISEQIEQTRAQI

-1367 AMDRFEEAGDTG
+1367 AMDRFEEAEDMG

-1398 KLEALETQ
+1398 KLEALEAR
-1406 AAARSGAARQEKT
+1406 AAARSGAAGQEKT

-1426 EQTAKKPPEQA
+1426 EQTTKKPPEQA

-1449 MGDSGQ
+1449 MGDGGQ

-1487 KKRHGTDVVVADLG
+1487 KKRHGTDVVVAELG
-1501 KGVRNYYD
+1501 KGVRSYYD

-1639 FIARQRAKREGTL
+1639 FIARQKAKREGTL

-1685 AIQWRDGKPIVVVEE
+1685 AA
-1700 DILRGVSEKEW
+1700 DINPE
-1711 ARTVKQALK
+1711 
-1720 EKFPNGVTVGNN
+1720 
-1732 QIQIT
+1732 
-1737 GKSRNEITHS
+1737 
-1747 KDTMWLKRNQS
+1747 
-1758 EAYADKMRAANQ
+1758 
-1770 ADELLKASADYVDE
+1770 
-1784 SPAHERKDSIVDFG
+1784 
-1798 RGTVRIEVNGRPY
+1798 
-1811 DAEVIVGTKKDGS
+1811 
-1824 MLLYDFIG
+1824 
-1832 MTKKE
+1832 
-1837 MQRTAGRQSAPHDS
+1837 
-1851 LPHLFLT
+1851 
-1858 PSIAQSDAGV
+1858 
-1868 NIHDTQN
+1868 
-1875 GKKYALDLKAPIETE
+1875 
-1890 QSSHYDYSKPFR
+1890 SHYDYSKPFR
-1902 EQVEDWQAGK
+1902 EQVEDFLEGK
-1912 IPEQDSLIV
+1912 IPERDTLLIS
-1921 GRTPEVF
+1921 GTPEVLQ
-1928 RKIGLSDVPMTFD
+1928 KIGFSNLPLTIDQKHMRDVLGKPK
-1941 QRHTDYAVNAA
+1941 N
-1952 KADHQMSME
+1952 ADHDLGVDFMKHLDE
-1961 MIERLPELLENPIA
+1961 YVAHPIA
-1975 IIGSETRADDSLVA
+1975 IIENSGDLDGGVIMIFSEKNKNANDKP
-1989 IIEATINGKPVVAPV
+1989 IIGMMNIRNKGQFNIAET
-2004 TIQTTSESNGVQID
+2004 D
-2018 ANHLA
+2018 AN
-2023 SAYGKKNAVR
+2023 R
-2033 LLENAIQKENADGV
+2033 LMTIHSRGDWVKRLQEAIQKEQNGQVGIYYINKKEARALLGEGQSQVLSGPVQDG
-2047 GVYYL
+2047 
-2052 DKSRASNLVSDPRV
+2052 
-2066 QFPSISEKTGLIHSI
+2066 FIHSI
-2081 FDAGSPVKRKY
+2081 TEDASPVNYQFIK
-2092 LEQTETRQFKRWF
+2092 QTQTRQFRNWF
-2105 EGSRIVNED
+2105 KGSQIVNED

-2235 AFDSE
+2235 AFDSK
-2240 QIKSATDNIGLFDK
+2240 QVKSATDNVGLFDK
-2254 ENPDIR
+2254 KNPDIR

-2284 RELLGNRAEKK
+2284 RELLGGNRTEKK

-2301 SQADQRYDEI
+2301 SQADRRYDEI

-2356 YTLRM
+2356 YTLRL

-2369 IENALRPLSSIYAL
+2369 IENALRPLSTIYAL
-2383 SEAVER
+2383 AEAVNR
-2389 ANRINLRRGLAVH
+2389 ANQINLRNGLNVH

-2425 ANFRPVTDGDNIA
+2425 ANFRPITDESSIVILKGD
-2438 ILNGGGKGEV
+2438 GKGEV

-2568 PQTPEGRTIIQRIY
+2568 PQTPEGKTIIQRIY

-2629 ELIGAGIDRLTAKK
+2629 ELIGAGIDRLAAKK

-2773 VFQEDNRLIDAINTI
+2773 VFQEDNRLIDAINAI
-2788 RRTSK
+2788 RRTSR

-2844 DQRRFVMNMG
+2844 DQRKFVMNMG

-2947 SRAIYTATLDQ
+2947 TRAIYTATLDQ

-2972 SGYQSNE
+2972 RGYQSNE

-2992 TASRLTPAVIRAVA
+2992 TASRLTPAIIRAVA

-3047 KGENMLQNG
+3047 KGEDMLQNG

-3062 AEQNAVLHFLNTF
+3062 AEQNAALHFLNTF
-3075 ITPWTTGSEIRDA
+3075 ITPWTAGSEIRDA

-3108 ELITGNKYK
+3108 ELIAGNKYK
-3117 VTIPKTMAE
+3117 VTITKTMAE
-3126 EMDAGGGQGFT
+3126 EMGVGDGQGFT

-3143 EKRWANETYKDV
+3143 EKRWANDTYKDV

-3196 RVVLEELVR
+3196 KVVLEELVR

>member
-1 MAWIDDKR
+1 MTWLDDKR
-9 RRDEEEAQHQRAAQE
+9 KRDEEEAQRQRAAQE
-24 AEREQRTQ
+24 AAREQKTQ
-32 EQQLKAE
+32 EQRLKAE

-56 KIKTAPLVVNLN
+56 KGKTAPLVVNMD
-68 TQTNQSAV
+68 TQTNRSAARV
-76 RIASRIPDETE
+76 ASRIPDETE

-102 SSPNYQKYAPTIGT
+102 SSPNHQKYAPTIGT
-116 MRELTDAVVTGGVY
+116 MRELTDAVMTGGVY

-135 KYDKQVQSRNEAMQ
+135 KYDKQVQSRNEAMR
-149 TLAGARLMGFDGK
+149 TLAGTKLMGFDGK

-205 YGSSTDGLGTFL
+205 YGSNTDGVGTFL

-229 TVKGYRASFYGDGKH
+229 AVKGYRASFYGDGKH
-244 DEQDEAAYW
+244 DEEDEAAYW

-276 DKAYRD
+276 DKTYRS
-282 ITGKEIPTRQEA
+282 ITGKEIPTRREDAESPEA
-294 QSLPDAGQGDKTP
+294 QNLPDAGQGDETP
-307 AEDGAQTQ
+307 AENGAQTQ

-335 QAAEEAGKE
+335 QAAEEAGKG
-344 QEKGA
+344 QEKGEN
-349 DAPEAPLPGTP
+349 APEAPLPGTP

-365 TPEPT
+365 TPEPMPEPT
-370 PNPTEPEPTATPE
+370 PNPTTEPEPTATPA
-383 PMPTPTLMPTAAA
+383 PTQTAAA
-396 ETPEPTMEAEP
+396 ETPEPTMETPEHAIETPEPTAAEP

-428 SDKPEEGAGEAA
+428 ADKPTEGAGEAA
-440 GPIQQKKRDAEEE
+440 GPVQQKKRSAEEE

-461 FAEWAEEHPQEDESA
+461 FAEWAKEHPQTDESA
-476 GGHAEEEKK
+476 GGHDEEEKK

-513 NRLYEGH
+513 NRLYKGH

-541 NEGAEY
+541 NEGAEHV
-547 AAARAMANMGTSF
+547 AARAMANMGTSF
-560 RTLEGALESSTYP
+560 RTLEGALESSAYP
-573 KEVKTDILAQAVRW
+573 EEIKTDILAQMVRW
-587 AARAEEMELAGTLPD
+587 AARAEEMELAGTLP
-602 GGETLEGTEGDA
+602 GGEAPDGAAGDA
-614 RYGTPL
+614 RYDTPL

-627 TDEGKREYQATLDAL
+627 TDEGKREYQATLEAL

-655 QEEDDRKALEEARQA
+655 QEEDERKALEEARQA

-681 ALVTESAKD
+681 TLVTESAKD

-717 GDGFERSAVYSRMA
+717 GDGFEKSAVYSRMA

-801 EEDEAAL
+801 DEDEAAL

-818 GVGVA
+818 GVGAA

-851 SEVERT
+851 GEVERT

-925 GNRAI
+925 GNQAIRADM
-930 KADLAETER
+930 AATER

-968 STGAGMAAGS
+968 STGAGMATGS

-1043 AAQDIITRNP
+1043 AAQDIITKNP

-1060 GRLAAFSEA
+1060 GRLATFSEA
-1069 ALENELDEVFHDEA
+1069 ALENELDEVFHDEF
-1083 YETIGSNVIDATF
+1083 YETIGSNAIDATF
-1096 GELLRKADAGENIGM
+1096 GELLRKADAGESIGM

-1120 AANPSSYDLYGTAKH
+1120 AANPASYDLYGTAKH
-1135 VKETAVENAIGSILF
+1135 VKETAIENAIGSILF

-1165 AQKAADVVSGKSEDI
+1165 TQKAADVVSGKSEDI
-1180 AGTLKAI
+1180 AGTLNAI

-1202 DAAQQQLD
+1202 GAAQQQLD

-1232 AQAQADGYDRQA
+1232 VQAQADGYDRQA

-1286 KAKQRSGE
+1286 KAKQRNGE

-1299 EQKRQEA
+1299 EQKRQET

-1319 AAQAAIKAQAESAK
+1319 AARAAVKAQAESAK
-1333 AVLLED
+1333 AALLED
-1339 GQIENRR
+1339 GQIENRW
-1346 ISEQIGQTQAQI
+1346 ISEQIEQTRAQI

-1367 AMDRFEEAGDTG
+1367 AMDRFEEAEDMG

-1398 KLEALETQ
+1398 KLEALEAR
-1406 AAARSGAARQEKT
+1406 AAARSGAAGQEKT

-1426 EQTAKKPPEQA
+1426 EQTTKKPPEQA

-1449 MGDSGQ
+1449 MGDGGQ

-1487 KKRHGTDVVVADLG
+1487 KKRHGTDVVVAELG
-1501 KGVRNYYD
+1501 KGVRSYYD

-1639 FIARQRAKREGTL
+1639 FIARQKAKREGTL

-1685 AIQWRDGKPIVVVEE
+1685 AA
-1700 DILRGVSEKEW
+1700 DINPE
-1711 ARTVKQALK
+1711 
-1720 EKFPNGVTVGNN
+1720 
-1732 QIQIT
+1732 
-1737 GKSRNEITHS
+1737 
-1747 KDTMWLKRNQS
+1747 
-1758 EAYADKMRAANQ
+1758 
-1770 ADELLKASADYVDE
+1770 
-1784 SPAHERKDSIVDFG
+1784 
-1798 RGTVRIEVNGRPY
+1798 
-1811 DAEVIVGTKKDGS
+1811 
-1824 MLLYDFIG
+1824 
-1832 MTKKE
+1832 
-1837 MQRTAGRQSAPHDS
+1837 
-1851 LPHLFLT
+1851 
-1858 PSIAQSDAGV
+1858 
-1868 NIHDTQN
+1868 
-1875 GKKYALDLKAPIETE
+1875 
-1890 QSSHYDYSKPFR
+1890 SHYDYSKPFR

-1912 IPEQDSLIV
+1912 IPRRDSLIV

-1975 IIGSETRADDSLVA
+1975 IIGSETRADDSLIA
-1989 IIEATINGKPVVAPV
+1989 IVEATINGKPVVAPV
-2004 TIQTTSESNGVQID
+2004 TIQTTSKNNGVWIN

-2023 SAYGKKNAVR
+2023 STYGKKNAVR

-2052 DKSRASNLVSDPRV
+2052 DKSRASNLLSDGRV
-2066 QFPSISEKTGLIHSI
+2066 QFSAMPEQAGLIHSI

-2105 EGSRIVNED
+2105 EGSQIVNED
-2114 GNPKI
+2114 GSPKV

-2131 HVFDYSKA
+2131 HVFDSSKA

-2221 VVQHDK
+2221 VVRHDK
-2227 AGNITIAV
+2227 EGNITIAV

-2254 ENPDIR
+2254 KNPDIR

-2284 RELLGNRAEKK
+2284 RELLGGNRAEKK

-2301 SQADQRYDEI
+2301 SQADRRYDEI

-2356 YTLRM
+2356 YTLRL
-2361 GQMGMHEQ
+2361 GQMGMQTQ
-2369 IENALRPLSSIYAL
+2369 IENALKPLSTIYAL
-2383 SEAVER
+2383 AEAVNR
-2389 ANRINLRRGLAVH
+2389 ANQINLRNGLNVH

-2425 ANFRPVTDGDNIA
+2425 ANFRPITDESSIVILKGD
-2438 ILNGGGKGEV
+2438 GKGEV

-2518 DDNRRGD
+2518 DDTRRGD

-2629 ELIGAGIDRLTAKK
+2629 ELIGAGIDRLAAKK

-2773 VFQEDNRLIDAINTI
+2773 VFQEDNRLIDAINAI
-2788 RRTSK
+2788 RRTSR

-2844 DQRRFVMNMG
+2844 DQRKFVMNMG

-2947 SRAIYTATLDQ
+2947 TRAIYTATLDQ

-2972 SGYQSNE
+2972 RGYQSNE

-2992 TASRLTPAVIRAVA
+2992 TASRLTPAIIRAVA

-3047 KGENMLQNG
+3047 KGEDLLQNG

-3075 ITPWTTGSEIRDA
+3075 ITPWTAGSEIRDA

-3108 ELITGNKYK
+3108 ELIAGNKYK

-3126 EMDAGGGQGFT
+3126 EMGVGDGQGFT
-3137 IQLTDE
+3137 LQLTDE
-3143 EKRWANETYKDV
+3143 EKRWANDTYKDV

-3196 RVVLEELVR
+3196 RFVLEELVR